1 MANKYKNTQTLNP
14 ALRSIGNMNV
24 RGVVKGGTSD
34 ADKKA
39 RYGLPVIVSET
50 GYIDPSLLEGGSVG
64 GGTTENRV
72 VELIND
78 KLQPYNNGVEIKADI
93 DSKVSKLELSE
104 EIKNQIQ
111 QNIEV
116 KTEITNVIDE
126 KLTPY
131 NNGQEIKDDIDGK
144 ASKSELPDII
154 KNQLQQNTEIKN
166 EISNVIKEQIQ
177 QGSEVKTEITNIVGD
192 KLAPYTNGQE
202 IKNEVNEKVNT
213 SDYDADFVV
222 FDGEEGA
229 TKGEKIKNY
238 IDNITPPTPENV
250 IEKTDMSPY
259 GQADKTQTGTEIEN
273 AIGEKVATTTYESDF
288 ATFASEQGST
298 IGEKIRNAITGG
310 TQGQGITEAKLSE
323 CLNPYSTSSADITE
337 IGTKIKAD
345 TNSKV
350 ATDKFNSEFAVFD
363 DQTGNTK
370 GEKIKAYIDD
380 HAGDPTA
387 ILQAD
392 MSPYGQGDKAQT
404 GAEIQAA
411 IASAGKTDEQI
422 KQLVTEQITTEITQG
437 GSPVNEKIT
446 EKITEKLQ
454 PYNSGQ
460 EIKNAIDA
468 KPNADDVVAVSD
480 MSPFG
485 TTNKQ
490 YIGTEIVAKIEDI
503 IAENLGEEGDITV
516 TIKDRAN
523 SVTKTVLSQSMSPY
537 SQSVGDIAEIGSKIK
552 NDVNLKVNTTDYD
565 ADFNNFDAE
574 QGATKGAKIQSY
586 INKELTGGLANKVDV
601 SAMSPYN
608 TDPQQIGTAIEN
620 AINAAT
626 KTDDEIKLLA
636 EAQISKDCEVGGTID
651 LAIDAKIGD
660 NLLEKTDL
668 APYGQT
674 DKTQIGA
681 EIAAAIQSAGGGGH
695 TDERIKELAEEK
707 IVADVAG
714 GGTIDTAIS
723 NKLTTEKVLR
733 QGDLAPYGVTEIS
746 QTGADIK
753 AAIDAVEAKTKTD
766 QEIKDLAGG
775 QVEANAVVPTD
786 MGEFYTDD
794 KTKIGENIKNAILA
808 GGDPSDPSVK
818 QSDLAPYG
826 VADVKQAGA
835 DIQNGINTAITN
847 AFAPYTNGQSIAEDQ
862 ALQNSIFNN
871 RINDVDDSIVPA
883 IKDTMGYGSE
893 FEVKKADIINSNYIP
908 GVLNLQAFIYVE
920 RNNSYTYVDP
930 ANGKLKR
937 LKCDTDTIEEI
948 AQLTNSYYCYRFLK
962 CYTEP
967 DFIICLFCAKPGFMG
982 GSGVNAF
989 SRDGGQTWSVFT
1001 YQDGTKISKNPTPF
1015 FFKDKNGNYYLIDQG
1030 DNSTYIYRL
1039 QVDNLSASLF
1049 AERISTQAP
1058 PNNKQ
1063 YCLSSDNI
1071 ILPNRDGNM
1080 YKSIFYGSYYNIYNG
1095 CYVRNITPQN
1105 WNDTGAEQFKQCY
1118 LRIVFADGRKEDFDG
1133 ASESFMYSMIKIG
1146 NKLLAFVAKY
1156 VNSASS
1162 YLAMAVCDDIHENW
1176 DDPQTPLE
1184 FHEVTAK
1191 GNKLNGK
1198 TLAEGFL
1205 NLSDSGSTYAKNGLS
1220 SYQYYN
1226 YTGSDGSSE
1235 EFPSNDL
1242 PIIHIEADRYVYMI
1256 GMQNQNENYSGNPIP
1271 IGIRLD
1277 LEKHEVTDVSLKVGL
1292 PAGGDGSFFAVWPVC
1307 YQYNIGCY
1315 KKEGPFYQIIKRGK
1329 LGSTFDSYYAK
1340 ISQKSVVVDS
1350 FQVGDIM
1357 VTCRKMGESW
1367 LECNGSTFDAIK
1379 YPLLAEII
1387 TDLTLPTGT
1396 PSFLTGGTTTFKVYI
1411 KAK

>member
-39 RYGLPVIVSET
+39 RYGLPVMVSET
-50 GYIDPSLLEGGSVG
+50 GYIDPSLIEGGSVG
-64 GGTTENRV
+64 GGVTESRV
-72 VELIND
+72 KELIKNN
-78 KLQPYNNGVEIKADI
+78 LQPYNDGVEIKA
-93 DSKVSKLELSE
+93 
-104 EIKNQIQ
+104 
-111 QNIEV
+111 
-116 KTEITNVIDE
+116 
-126 KLTPY
+126 
-131 NNGQEIKDDIDGK
+131 DIDGK

-192 KLAPYTNGQE
+192 TLAPYANGQE

-222 FDGEEGA
+222 FDTQTGS

-238 IDNITPPTPENV
+238 IDNITPPMPENV
-250 IEKTDMSPY
+250 IEKT
-259 GQADKTQTGTEIEN
+259 
-273 AIGEKVATTTYESDF
+273 
-288 ATFASEQGST
+288 
-298 IGEKIRNAITGG
+298 
-310 TQGQGITEAKLSE
+310 
-323 CLNPYSTSSADITE
+323 
-337 IGTKIKAD
+337 
-345 TNSKV
+345 
-350 ATDKFNSEFAVFD
+350 
-363 DQTGNTK
+363 
-370 GEKIKAYIDD
+370 
-380 HAGDPTA
+380 
-387 ILQAD
+387 D

-437 GSPVNEKIT
+437 GSPINDKIT

-468 KPNADDVVAVSD
+468 KPNAEDVVAVSD

-485 TTNKQ
+485 VTNKQ
-490 YIGTEIVAKIEDI
+490 HIGTEIVAKIEDI

-537 SQSVGDIAEIGSKIK
+537 SQSVGDITAIGSKIK
-552 NDVNLKVNTTDYD
+552 DDVNLKVNTADYD
-565 ADFNNFDAE
+565 SDFNNFDAE
-574 QGATKGAKIQSY
+574 QGSTKGAKIQSY

-608 TDPQQIGTAIEN
+608 ADSQQIGTAIEN

-626 KTDDEIKLLA
+626 KTDEQIKDLA
-636 EAQISKDCEVGGTID
+636 KQQITTEAQAGGVID
-651 LAIDAKIGD
+651 TAIDAKIGD

-681 EIAAAIQSAGGGGH
+681 EIAAAIQSAGGGH

-733 QGDLAPYGVTEIS
+733 QGDLAPYGATEIS
-746 QTGADIK
+746 QTGADIQ
-753 AAIDAVEAKTKTD
+753 AAINAVDAKTKTD
-766 QEIKDLAGG
+766 QEIKELADG
-775 QVEANAVVPTD
+775 QITLNAVVPTD
-786 MGEFYTDD
+786 MGEFYTGDD

-808 GGDPSDPSVK
+808 GGDPANPSVK

-826 VADVKQAGA
+826 VADVTQAGA
-835 DIQNGINTAITN
+835 DIQNGINTAISN

-862 ALQNSIFNN
+862 ALQNSILNN
-871 RINDVDDSIVPA
+871 RINDVDDSIVPTVKA
-883 IKDTMGYGSE
+883 TMGYSG
-893 FEVKKADIINSNYIP
+893 FEVKKADIINSAALPNP
-908 GVLNLQAFIYVE
+908 LNQQAFIYVKG
-920 RNNSYTYVDP
+920 NNSYTFVDP
-930 ANGKLKR
+930 KDGKLKR

-948 AQLTNSYYCYRFLK
+948 AQLTFNSSYGYRFLK
-962 CYTEP
+962 CYSEP
-967 DFIICLFCAKPGFMG
+967 DFIICVFMG
-982 GSGVNAF
+982 TPGYHSGVNAF

-1001 YQDGTKISKNPTPF
+1001 YQDYGLGNKPTPF
-1015 FFKDKNGNYYLIDQG
+1015 FYKDKSGNYYLINWVNG
-1030 DNSTYIYRL
+1030 GHATIYKL
-1039 QVDNLSASLF
+1039 QVDDLSASLY
-1049 AERISTQAP
+1049 AEGVTDQSLP
-1058 PNNKQ
+1058 FYPYNLLN
-1063 YCLSSDNI
+1063 DNI
-1071 ILPNRDGNM
+1071 ILPNRDGNF
-1080 YKSIFYGSYYNIYNG
+1080 YKSVGYNGSCFLYNG
-1095 CYVRNITPQN
+1095 CYMRNITPQN

-1118 LRIVFADGRKEDFDG
+1118 LRIVFADGRKENFDD
-1133 ASESFMYSMIKIG
+1133 ASSSWMYSMIKIG
-1146 NKLLAFVAKY
+1146 NKLLAFGAKY
-1156 VNSASS
+1156 IESYT
-1162 YLAMAVCDDIHENW
+1162 YLAMAVCDDIHDHW
-1176 DDPQTPLE
+1176 DDPLTPLE

-1191 GNKLNGK
+1191 DNRLNGK
-1198 TLAEGFL
+1198 TLAAGFL
-1205 NLSDSGSTYAKNGLS
+1205 NLSDYGETYAKNGLS
-1220 SYQYYN
+1220 CYYYYN
-1226 YTGSDGSSE
+1226 YYGGSHS
-1235 EFPSNDL
+1235 PANDL

-1256 GMQNQNENYSGNPIP
+1256 GMQNQNADYSGTPIP
-1271 IGIRLD
+1271 IGMRVD
-1277 LEKHEVTDVSLKVGL
+1277 LEKHEVTDVSLKVDL
-1292 PAGGDGSFFAVWPVC
+1292 PAGNDGNYYTVWPVC

-1315 KKEGPFYQIIKRGK
+1315 KKEGPFYQIIKRGW
-1329 LGSTFDSYYAK
+1329 LGNSTCFLYYAK

-1350 FQVGDIM
+1350 FQVGDIL
-1357 VTCRKMGESW
+1357 VSCREMGESW
-1367 LECNGSTFDAIK
+1367 LECNGTTFTAES

-1387 TDLTLPTGT
+1387 KDLTLPTGT
-1396 PSFLTGGTTTFKVYI
+1396 PSFLTGGTATFKVYI

>member
-39 RYGLPVIVSET
+39 RYGLPVMVSET
-50 GYIDPSLLEGGSVG
+50 GYIDPSLLEGGSVSG
-64 GGTTENRV
+64 GVSELRV
-72 VELIND
+72 KELIKDN
-78 KLQPYNNGVEIKADI
+78 LQPYND
-93 DSKVSKLELSE
+93 
-104 EIKNQIQ
+104 
-111 QNIEV
+111 
-116 KTEITNVIDE
+116 
-126 KLTPY
+126 
-131 NNGQEIKDDIDGK
+131 GQEIKDDIDGK

-154 KNQLQQNTEIKN
+154 KNQLQQNTEIK
-166 EISNVIKEQIQ
+166 K
-177 QGSEVKTEITNIVGD
+177 EITNIVGD
-192 KLAPYTNGQE
+192 KLAPYANGQE

-213 SDYDADFVV
+213 SDYDSDFVV
-222 FDGEEGA
+222 FDTQTGS

-238 IDNITPPTPENV
+238 IDNITPPTPEDVIKKTDMSPYGQADKTQTGAEIENAISEKVATATYESDFVVFDGEAGATKGEKIKNYIDNITPPIPENV

-259 GQADKTQTGTEIEN
+259 GQTDKTQTGTEIEN
-273 AIGEKVATTTYESDF
+273 AIGEKVATTTYENDF
-288 ATFASEQGST
+288 ATFAGEQGST

-363 DQTGNTK
+363 NQTGTTK

-411 IASAGKTDEQI
+411 IANAGKTDEQI
-422 KQLVTEQITTEITQG
+422 KELIKEQI
-437 GSPVNEKIT
+437 GSDPVVNEKIT
-446 EKITEKLQ
+446 EKITNKLQ

-460 EIKNAIDA
+460 EIKDEINT
-468 KPNADDVVAVSD
+468 KPNADEVVAVTD

-485 TTNKQ
+485 TVNKQ

-574 QGATKGAKIQSY
+574 QGSTKGAKIQSY
-586 INKELTGGLANKVDV
+586 INKELTSGLVNKVDV

-608 TDPQQIGTAIEN
+608 GNPQQIGTAIEN
-620 AINAAT
+620 AISAAT
-626 KTDDEIKLLA
+626 KTDDQIKELA
-636 EAQISKDCEVGGTID
+636 RQQITTETQAGGVID
-651 LAIDAKIGD
+651 TAIDAKIGD

-681 EIAAAIQSAGGGGH
+681 EIAAAIQSAGGGH

-733 QGDLAPYGVTEIS
+733 QGDLAPYGATEIS

-766 QEIKDLAGG
+766 QQIKDLAGG

-808 GGDPSDPSVK
+808 AGGGSDPTNPSVK

-826 VADVKQAGA
+826 VADVTQAGA
-835 DIQNGINTAITN
+835 DIQNGINTAISN

-862 ALQNSIFNN
+862 ALQNSLFNK
-871 RINDVDDSIVPA
+871 RINEVDAGIVPT
-883 IKDTMGYGSE
+883 IKDTFGYNGG
-893 FEVKKADIINSNYIP
+893 FDVKKADIINSA
-908 GVLNLQAFIYVE
+908 VLPNPLNQQAFIYVE
-920 RNNSYTYVDP
+920 GNNSYTYVDP
-930 ANGKLKR
+930 ADGKLKR

-948 AQLTNSYYCYRFLK
+948 TQLTSSTTACYRFMK
-962 CYTEP
+962 CHSEP
-967 DFIICLFCAKPGFMG
+967 NFIICVIGVFMG
-982 GSGVNAF
+982 VTSTSGINAF
-989 SRDGGQTWSVFT
+989 SRDGGQTWSIFT
-1001 YQDGTKISKNPTPF
+1001 SSSGGLSSNPTPF
-1015 FFKDKNGNYYLIDQG
+1015 FFKDKNGNYYLIDWNEG
-1030 DNSTYIYRL
+1030 GSTTIYRL
-1039 QVDNLSASLF
+1039 QVDNLSASLYVESVSDLSLTSNYYFF
-1049 AERISTQAP
+1049 A
-1058 PNNKQ
+1058 
-1063 YCLSSDNI
+1063 DNI
-1071 ILPNRDGNM
+1071 ILPNRDGNV
-1080 YKSIFYGSYYNIYNG
+1080 YKPISYNKNYSVNNG

-1105 WNDTGAEQFKQCY
+1105 WNDIGEGQFKQCY

-1133 ASESFMYSMIKIG
+1133 ASSDRIYSMIKIG
-1146 NKLLAFVAKY
+1146 NKLLAFGAKY
-1156 VNSASS
+1156 IADRL

-1191 GNKLNGK
+1191 DNRLNGK
-1198 TLAEGFL
+1198 TLAAGFL
-1205 NLSDSGSTYAKNGLS
+1205 NLSGSGGEYAKNGLS
-1220 SYQYYN
+1220 SYTFYN
-1226 YTGSDGSSE
+1226 YASLGSNITNVPKGSL
-1235 EFPSNDL
+1235 NDV
-1242 PIIHIEADRYVYMI
+1242 PIIHIEGERYVYMI
-1256 GMQNQNENYSGNPIP
+1256 GMQNQNENYSGDPIP
-1271 IGIRLD
+1271 IGMRLD
-1277 LEKHEVTDVSLKVGL
+1277 LEKHEVTDVSLKNGI
-1292 PAGGDGSFFAVWPVC
+1292 PGGRYFNVWPSC
-1307 YQYNIGCY
+1307 YQYNIECY
-1315 KKEGPFYQIIKRGK
+1315 KKEGPFYQIIKTGFLRN
-1329 LGSTFDSYYAK
+1329 GSCDLYYAK
-1340 ISQKSVVVDS
+1340 ISQKSVAVDGLN
-1350 FQVGDIM
+1350 VGDIM

>member
-39 RYGLPVIVSET
+39 RYGLPVMVSET
-50 GYIDPSLLEGGSVG
+50 GYIDPSLIEGGSVG
-64 GGTTENRV
+64 GGVSETRV
-72 VELIND
+72 KELIKDN
-78 KLQPYNNGVEIKADI
+78 LQPYND
-93 DSKVSKLELSE
+93 
-104 EIKNQIQ
+104 
-111 QNIEV
+111 
-116 KTEITNVIDE
+116 
-126 KLTPY
+126 
-131 NNGQEIKDDIDGK
+131 GQEIKDDIDGK

-154 KNQLQQNTEIKN
+154 KNQVQQNTEIKN

-177 QGSEVKTEITNIVGD
+177 QGSEVKTEITNIIGD
-192 KLAPYTNGQE
+192 KLAPYANGQE

-222 FDGEEGA
+222 FDTQTGS

-238 IDNITPPTPENV
+238 IDNITPPTPEDV
-250 IEKTDMSPY
+250 IEKTDMAPY

-273 AIGEKVATTTYESDF
+273 AINEKVATATYENDF
-288 ATFASEQGST
+288 ATFAGEQGST
-298 IGEKIRNAITGG
+298 IGEKIRNAITSG

-363 DQTGNTK
+363 DQTGTTK

-380 HAGDPTA
+380 HGGDPTA

-411 IASAGKTDEQI
+411 IANAGKTDEQVN
-422 KQLVTEQITTEITQG
+422 QLIAD
-437 GSPVNEKIT
+437 
-446 EKITEKLQ
+446 KLQ

-460 EIKNAIDA
+460 EIKNEIDT
-468 KPNADDVVAVSD
+468 KPNADEVVAVTD

-552 NDVNLKVNTTDYD
+552 NDVNLKVNITDYD

-574 QGATKGAKIQSY
+574 TGATKGAKIQSY

-608 TDPQQIGTAIEN
+608 GNPQQIGTAIEN

-626 KTDDEIKLLA
+626 KTDEQIKDLA
-636 EAQISKDCEVGGTID
+636 KQQITTETQAGGVID
-651 LAIDAKIGD
+651 TAIDAKIGD

-681 EIAAAIQSAGGGGH
+681 EIAAAIQSAGGGH

-733 QGDLAPYGVTEIS
+733 QGDLAPYGATEIS

-766 QEIKDLAGG
+766 EEIRNLAGG
-775 QVEANAVVPTD
+775 QIESNAVVPTD

-808 GGDPSDPSVK
+808 AGGGSDPSNPSVK

-847 AFAPYTNGQSIAEDQ
+847 AFAPYTNGQSISDEQ
-862 ALQNSIFNN
+862 ARQNVEFNKKI
-871 RINDVDDSIVPA
+871 RDVNDSIVPT
-883 IKDTMGYGSE
+883 IKDTLGYNGFKVE
-893 FEVKKADIINSNYIP
+893 EATIINSGASPAWYN
-908 GVLNLQAFIYVE
+908 QAFIYVKE
-920 RNNSYTYVDP
+920 NNSYTYVDP
-930 ANGKLKR
+930 ADGKLKR
-937 LKCDTDTIEEI
+937 LKCDTDEIEEI
-948 AQLTNSYYCYRFLK
+948 AQLTYSRYYNYQFVK
-962 CYTEP
+962 CYQEP
-967 DFIICLFCAKPGFMG
+967 NFIICVILSAYYGTT
-982 GSGVNAF
+982 GVSAF

-1001 YQDGTKISKNPTPF
+1001 YQDLSIGEFTSF
-1015 FFKDKNGNYYLIDQG
+1015 FFKDKNGNYYMQTGTPNGATMSSLI
-1030 DNSTYIYRL
+1030 YKL
-1039 QVDNLSASLF
+1039 QVDDLSASLY
-1049 AERISTQAP
+1049 AETVSIGHNTASD
-1058 PNNKQ
+1058 
-1063 YCLSSDNI
+1063 YIVSYDNI
-1071 ILPNRDGNM
+1071 ILPNRDGNF
-1080 YKSIFYGSYYNIYNG
+1080 YKATLKDGYKNLYNG
-1095 CYVRNITPQN
+1095 GYMLNITSEN
-1105 WNDTGAEQFKQCY
+1105 WNDDVGTRIKQIY
-1118 LRIVFADGRKEDFDG
+1118 LRVVYADGHKEDLKADNSYMG
-1133 ASESFMYSMIKIG
+1133 SMIKIG
-1146 NKLLAFVAKY
+1146 NKLLAMGYNKKDAY
-1156 VNSASS
+1156 N
-1162 YLAMAVCDDIHENW
+1162 YLAFAVCDDIHGNW
-1176 DDPQTPLE
+1176 DNPETPLE

-1191 GNKLNGK
+1191 NNTLNGK
-1198 TLAEGFL
+1198 VLAYGYL
-1205 NLSDSGSTYAKNGLS
+1205 NLCSSGGEYAKNGLS

-1226 YTGSDGSSE
+1226 IPYYNVP
-1235 EFPSNDL
+1235 FNNI
-1242 PIIHIEADRYVYMI
+1242 PIIRIEADKYVYMV
-1256 GMQNQNENYSGNPIP
+1256 GMQNQNYDYSGNPIP
-1271 IGIRLD
+1271 IGMRLD
-1277 LEKHEVTDVSLKVGL
+1277 LETHEVTDEPLTVDL
-1292 PAGGDGSFFAVWPVC
+1292 PAGSDGSYYNVFPIC
-1307 YQYNIGCY
+1307 SQYNIECY
-1315 KKEGPFYQIIKRGK
+1315 KKEGPFYQIIKRGS
-1329 LGSTFDSYYAK
+1329 LNNGDMYMYYAK
-1340 ISQKSVVVDS
+1340 ILRKSAVVDS

-1357 VTCRKMGESW
+1357 VSCREMGESW
-1367 LECNGSTFDAIK
+1367 LECNGSTFDATN

-1387 TDLTLPTGT
+1387 KDLTLPTGT

>member
-39 RYGLPVIVSET
+39 RYGLPVMVSET
-50 GYIDPSLLEGGSVG
+50 GYIDPSLIEGGSVG
-64 GGTTENRV
+64 GGVTESRV
-72 VELIND
+72 KELIKDN
-78 KLQPYNNGVEIKADI
+78 LQPYND
-93 DSKVSKLELSE
+93 
-104 EIKNQIQ
+104 
-111 QNIEV
+111 
-116 KTEITNVIDE
+116 
-126 KLTPY
+126 
-131 NNGQEIKDDIDGK
+131 GQEIKDDIDGK

-166 EISNVIKEQIQ
+166 EI
-177 QGSEVKTEITNIVGD
+177 TNIVGD
-192 KLAPYTNGQE
+192 KLAPYANGQE
-202 IKNEVNEKVNT
+202 IKNEVKEKVNT
-213 SDYDADFVV
+213 TDYEADFVV
-222 FDGEEGA
+222 FDSTQGA

-238 IDNITPPTPENV
+238 IDNITPPIPPIPENV

-259 GQADKTQTGTEIEN
+259 GQADKTQTGAEIEN
-273 AIGEKVATTTYESDF
+273 AIGEKVATTTYENDF
-288 ATFASEQGST
+288 ATFAGEQGST

-310 TQGQGITEAKLSE
+310 TQSGGVTEEKLSE
-323 CLNPYSTSSADITE
+323 CLSPYSTSSADITE

-363 DQTGNTK
+363 GQTGNTK

-380 HAGDPTA
+380 HGGDPTA

-422 KQLVTEQITTEITQG
+422 KQLAD
-437 GSPVNEKIT
+437 

-468 KPNADDVVAVSD
+468 KPNAEDVVAVSD

-485 TTNKQ
+485 VTDKQ

-537 SQSVGDIAEIGSKIK
+537 SQSVGDINQIGSKIK
-552 NDVNLKVNTTDYD
+552 DDVNLKVNITDYD

-608 TDPQQIGTAIEN
+608 ADSQQIGTAIEN

-681 EIAAAIQSAGGGGH
+681 EIAAAIQSAGGGH

-733 QGDLAPYGVTEIS
+733 QGDLAPYGATNIS
-746 QTGADIK
+746 ETGTDIQ
-753 AAIDAVEAKTKTD
+753 AAINAVEAKTKTD
-766 QEIKDLAGG
+766 QEIKELADG
-775 QVEANAVVPTD
+775 QITLNAVVPTD
-786 MGEFYTDD
+786 MGEFYTNDD

-808 GGDPSDPSVK
+808 GGDPANPSVK

-826 VADVKQAGA
+826 VADVTQAGA
-835 DIQNGINTAITN
+835 DIQNGINTAISN
-847 AFAPYTNGQSIAEDQ
+847 AFAPYTNGQSISEEQ
-862 ALQNSIFNN
+862 AQQNSILNN
-871 RINDVDDSIVPA
+871 RINDVDDSIVPTVKA
-883 IKDTMGYGSE
+883 TMGYAG
-893 FEVKKADIINSNYIP
+893 FEVKKADNINSAALPNP
-908 GVLNLQAFIYVE
+908 LNQQAFIYVE
-920 RNNSYTYVDP
+920 KNNSYTFVDP
-930 ANGKLKR
+930 KDGKLKR

-948 AQLTNSYYCYRFLK
+948 AQLNSGVWNQYRFIK

-967 DFIICLFCAKPGFMG
+967 DFIICVASASSSDHPC
-982 GSGVNAF
+982 VNAF

-1001 YQDGTKISKNPTPF
+1001 YQDGTTISNNPTPF
-1015 FFKDKNGNYYLIDQG
+1015 FFKDKNGNYYLTDWYYG
-1030 DNSTYIYRL
+1030 GYTTIYRL
-1039 QVDNLSASLF
+1039 QVDNLSASLY
-1049 AERISTQAP
+1049 ATSVWDQSLTYSY
-1058 PNNKQ
+1058 NLLN
-1063 YCLSSDNI
+1063 DNI

-1080 YKSIFYGSYYNIYNG
+1080 YKSVGYAGVSLYNG
-1095 CYVRNITPQN
+1095 CYMRNITPQN

-1133 ASESFMYSMIKIG
+1133 ASSSFMYSMIKIG
-1146 NKLLAFVAKY
+1146 NRLLAFGAKN
-1156 VNSASS
+1156 VGNNN
-1162 YLAMAVCDDIHENW
+1162 YLAMAVCDDIHDHW

-1198 TLAEGFL
+1198 TLAAGFL
-1205 NLSDSGSTYAKNGLS
+1205 NLSDYGGEDAKNGLS
-1220 SYQYYN
+1220 SYYYYN
-1226 YTGSDGSSE
+1226 YNVGSHTSA
-1235 EFPSNDL
+1235 NDL

-1256 GMQNQNENYSGNPIP
+1256 GMQNQNADYSGNPIP
-1271 IGIRLD
+1271 IGMKLD
-1277 LEKHEVTDVSLKVGL
+1277 LEKHEVTDVSLKVDL
-1292 PAGGDGSFFAVWPVC
+1292 PIPEGTFFLNYPCC
-1307 YQYNIGCY
+1307 YQYNIECY
-1315 KKEGPFYQIIKRGK
+1315 KKEGPFYQIVKKRR
-1329 LGSTFDSYYAK
+1329 LGDGNSYMYYMK

-1350 FQVGDIM
+1350 FQVGDIL
-1357 VTCRKMGESW
+1357 VSCREMGESW
-1367 LECNGSTFDAIK
+1367 LECNGSTFTAEN

-1387 TDLTLPTGT
+1387 KDLTLPTGT

>member
-64 GGTTENRV
+64 GGVTESRV
-72 VELIND
+72 KEIVKDN
-78 KLQPYNNGVEIKADI
+78 LQ
-93 DSKVSKLELSE
+93 
-104 EIKNQIQ
+104 
-111 QNIEV
+111 
-116 KTEITNVIDE
+116 
-126 KLTPY
+126 PY

-192 KLAPYTNGQE
+192 TLAPYANGQE
-202 IKNEVNEKVNT
+202 IKDEVNEKVNT
-213 SDYDADFVV
+213 SDYDSDFVV
-222 FDGEEGA
+222 FDTQTGS

-238 IDNITPPTPENV
+238 IDNITPSIPENV

-259 GQADKTQTGTEIEN
+259 GQADKTQTGTEIET
-273 AIGEKVATTTYESDF
+273 AIGEKVATTTYENDF
-288 ATFASEQGST
+288 ATFAGEQGST

-363 DQTGNTK
+363 DQTGTTK
-370 GEKIKAYIDD
+370 GEKIKAYIDN
-380 HAGDPTA
+380 HGGDPTA

-460 EIKNAIDA
+460 EIKAAIDA
-468 KPNADDVVAVSD
+468 KPNAEDVVAVTD

-485 TTNKQ
+485 VTNKQ

-574 QGATKGAKIQSY
+574 QGSTKGAKIQSY
-586 INKELTGGLANKVDV
+586 INKELTSGLVNKVDV

-608 TDPQQIGTAIEN
+608 ADPQQIGTAIQN
-620 AINAAT
+620 AINAGT
-626 KTDDEIKLLA
+626 KTDDQIKELA
-636 EAQISKDCEVGGTID
+636 RQQITTEAQAGGVID
-651 LAIDAKIGD
+651 TAIDAKIGD

-681 EIAAAIQSAGGGGH
+681 EIAAAIQSAGGGH

-733 QGDLAPYGVTEIS
+733 QGDLAPYGATEIS
-746 QTGADIK
+746 QTGADIQ
-753 AAIDAVEAKTKTD
+753 AAINAVEAKTKTD
-766 QEIKDLAGG
+766 QEIKELA
-775 QVEANAVVPTD
+775 EANAVVPTD
-786 MGEFYTDD
+786 MGEFYTNDD

-808 GGDPSDPSVK
+808 GGDPANPSVK

-835 DIQNGINTAITN
+835 DIQNGINTAISN
-847 AFAPYTNGQSIAEDQ
+847 AFAPYTNGQSISDEQ
-862 ALQNSIFNN
+862 ALQNSLFNK
-871 RINDVDDSIVPA
+871 RINEVDAGIVPT
-883 IKDTMGYGSE
+883 IKDTFGYNGG
-893 FEVKKADIINSNYIP
+893 FDVKKADIINSNTLP
-908 GVLNLQAFIYVE
+908 APLNQQAFIYVE
-920 RNNSYTYVDP
+920 GNNSYTFVDP
-930 ANGKLKR
+930 KDGKLKR

-948 AQLTNSYYCYRFLK
+948 TQLTSNNKAGYRFMK
-962 CYTEP
+962 CYSEP
-967 DFIICLFCAKPGFMG
+967 NFIICVISVFMG
-982 GSGVNAF
+982 VTGASGVNAF
-989 SRDGGQTWSVFT
+989 SRDGGQTWSTFT
-1001 YQDGTKISKNPTPF
+1001 SSSGSLSPNPTPF
-1015 FFKDKNGNYYLIDQG
+1015 FFKDKNGNYYLIDWNEG
-1030 DNSTYIYRL
+1030 GSTTIYRL
-1039 QVDNLSASLF
+1039 QLDNLSASLYVD
-1049 AERISTQAP
+1049 SVNDTSL
-1058 PNNKQ
+1058 NN
-1063 YCLSSDNI
+1063 YFLFNDNI
-1071 ILPNRDGNM
+1071 TLPNRDGNM
-1080 YKSIFYGSYYNIYNG
+1080 YKPVCYNKSYSVHNG
-1095 CYVRNITPQN
+1095 CYMRNITPQN

-1133 ASESFMYSMIKIG
+1133 ASSDRIYSMIKIG
-1146 NKLLAFVAKY
+1146 NKLLAFGAK
-1156 VNSASS
+1156 VIADRT
-1162 YLAMAVCDDIHENW
+1162 YLAMAVCNDIHENW
-1176 DDPQTPLE
+1176 DVPETPLE
-1184 FHEVTAK
+1184 FHEVTAE
-1191 GNKLNGK
+1191 GNRLNGK

-1205 NLSDSGSTYAKNGLS
+1205 NLSGSNGTYAKNGLS
-1220 SYQYYN
+1220 SYSFYN
-1226 YTGSDGSSE
+1226 YASLGSNITNIPKGSL
-1235 EFPSNDL
+1235 NDV
-1242 PIIHIEADRYVYMI
+1242 PIIHIEGERYVYMI
-1256 GMQNQNENYSGNPIP
+1256 GMQNQNENYSGDPIP
-1271 IGIRLD
+1271 IGMRLD
-1277 LEKHEVTDVSLKVGL
+1277 LEKHEVTDVSLKVGS
-1292 PAGGDGSFFAVWPVC
+1292 PIGSGRYFNVWPSC
-1307 YQYNIGCY
+1307 YQYNIECY
-1315 KKEGPFYQIIKRGK
+1315 KKEGPFYQIIKT
-1329 LGSTFDSYYAK
+1329 GSLRNGACDVYYAK
-1340 ISQKSVVVDS
+1340 ISQKSVVVDGLN
-1350 FQVGDIM
+1350 VGDIM

>member
-39 RYGLPVIVSET
+39 RYGLPVMVSET
-50 GYIDPSLLEGGSVG
+50 GYIDPSLIEGGSVG
-64 GGTTENRV
+64 GGVTESRV
-72 VELIND
+72 KELIKDN
-78 KLQPYNNGVEIKADI
+78 LQPYNDGVEIKA
-93 DSKVSKLELSE
+93 
-104 EIKNQIQ
+104 
-111 QNIEV
+111 
-116 KTEITNVIDE
+116 
-126 KLTPY
+126 
-131 NNGQEIKDDIDGK
+131 DIDGK

-166 EISNVIKEQIQ
+166 EI
-177 QGSEVKTEITNIVGD
+177 TNIVDD
-192 KLAPYTNGQE
+192 KLAPYANGQE

-222 FDGEEGA
+222 FDTQTGS

-238 IDNITPPTPENV
+238 IDNITPPMPENV

-259 GQADKTQTGTEIEN
+259 GQTDKTQTGTEIEN
-273 AIGEKVATTTYESDF
+273 AIGEKVATTTYENDF
-288 ATFASEQGST
+288 ATFAGEAGST

-310 TQGQGITEAKLSE
+310 TQGQGITETKLSE
-323 CLNPYSTSSADITE
+323 CLSPYSTSSADITE

-363 DQTGNTK
+363 GQTGNTK

-380 HAGDPTA
+380 HGGDPTA

-422 KQLVTEQITTEITQG
+422 KQL
-437 GSPVNEKIT
+437 
-446 EKITEKLQ
+446 ITEKLQ

-468 KPNADDVVAVSD
+468 KPNAEDVVAVSD

-485 TTNKQ
+485 VTNKQ
-490 YIGTEIVAKIEDI
+490 YIGTEIVTKIEDI

-523 SVTKTVLSQSMSPY
+523 SVTKTILSQSMSPY
-537 SQSVGDIAEIGSKIK
+537 SQSVGDITAIGSKIK
-552 NDVNLKVNTTDYD
+552 DDVNLKVNTTDYD
-565 ADFNNFDAE
+565 ADFSNFDAE
-574 QGATKGAKIQSY
+574 QGSTKGAKIQSY

-608 TDPQQIGTAIEN
+608 GDPQQIGTAIEN

-626 KTDDEIKLLA
+626 KTDEQIKDLA
-636 EAQISKDCEVGGTID
+636 KQQITTEAQAGGVID
-651 LAIDAKIGD
+651 TAIDAKIGGD
-660 NLLEKTDL
+660 LLNKTDL

-681 EIAAAIQSAGGGGH
+681 EIAAAIQSAGGGH

-733 QGDLAPYGVTEIS
+733 QGDLAPYGATNIS
-746 QTGADIK
+746 ETGKNIQD
-753 AAIDAVEAKTKTD
+753 AINAVEAKTKTD
-766 QEIKDLAGG
+766 QEIKELADG
-775 QVEANAVVPTD
+775 QITLNAVVPTD

-808 GGDPSDPSVK
+808 GGDPANPSVK

-826 VADVKQAGA
+826 VADVTQAGA
-835 DIQNGINTAITN
+835 DIQNGINTAISN

-862 ALQNSIFNN
+862 ALQNSILNN
-871 RINDVDDSIVPA
+871 RINDVDDSIVPS
-883 IKDTMGYGSE
+883 IKATMGYAG
-893 FEVKKADIINSNYIP
+893 FEVKKADIINSAALP
-908 GVLNLQAFIYVE
+908 QPLNQQAFIYVKG
-920 RNNSYTYVDP
+920 NNSYTFVDP
-930 ANGKLKR
+930 KDGKLKR

-948 AQLTNSYYCYRFLK
+948 AQLTSNSYYGYRFLK
-962 CYTEP
+962 CYSEP
-967 DFIICLFCAKPGFMG
+967 DFIICIFSGVSG
-982 GSGVNAF
+982 YHSGVNAF
-989 SRDGGQTWSVFT
+989 SRDGGQTWSGFT
-1001 YQDGTKISKNPTPF
+1001 YQDGTTISNNPTPF
-1015 FFKDKNGNYYLIDQG
+1015 FYKDKSGNYYLIDWVYG
-1030 DNSTYIYRL
+1030 GHATIYKL
-1039 QVDNLSASLF
+1039 QVDDLSASLY
-1049 AERISTQAP
+1049 AEYVYDTSLTYSY
-1058 PNNKQ
+1058 NLLN
-1063 YCLSSDNI
+1063 DNI
-1071 ILPNRDGNM
+1071 ILPNRDGNF
-1080 YKSIFYGSYYNIYNG
+1080 YKSVGYNGSCFLYNG
-1095 CYVRNITPQN
+1095 CYMRNITLQN
-1105 WNDTGAEQFKQCY
+1105 WNDIGVGQFKQCY
-1118 LRIVFADGRKEDFDG
+1118 LRIVFADGRKENFDSS
-1133 ASESFMYSMIKIG
+1133 ATSWMYSMIKIG
-1146 NKLLAFVAKY
+1146 SKLLAFGAKNFG
-1156 VNSASS
+1156 NSN
-1162 YLAMAVCDDIHENW
+1162 YLAMAVCDDIHDHW
-1176 DDPQTPLE
+1176 DDPSTPLE

-1198 TLAEGFL
+1198 TLAAGYL
-1205 NLSDSGSTYAKNGLS
+1205 NLSTSGGEYAKNGLS
-1220 SYQYYN
+1220 SYYYYN
-1226 YTGSDGSSE
+1226 YYGGDHST
-1235 EFPSNDL
+1235 SNDL

-1256 GMQNQNENYSGNPIP
+1256 GMQNQNADYSGNPIP
-1271 IGIRLD
+1271 IGMKLD
-1277 LEKHEVTDVSLKVGL
+1277 LAKHEVTDVSLKVDI
-1292 PAGGDGSFFAVWPVC
+1292 PAGSDGSFYTVWPVC

-1315 KKEGPFYQIIKRGK
+1315 KKEGPFYQIIKRGWMGNHTGF
-1329 LGSTFDSYYAK
+1329 LYYAK
-1340 ISQKSVVVDS
+1340 ISQKSVIVDS
-1350 FQVGDIM
+1350 FQVGDIL
-1357 VTCRKMGESW
+1357 VSCREMGESW
-1367 LECNGSTFDAIK
+1367 LECNGSTFTAES

-1387 TDLTLPTGT
+1387 KDLTLPTGT

>member
-24 RGVVKGGTSD
+24 RGVVKGGVSD

-39 RYGLPVIVSET
+39 RYGLPVMVSET
-50 GYIDPSLLEGGSVG
+50 GYIDPSLIEGGSV
-64 GGTTENRV
+64 TESRV
-72 VELIND
+72 KELIKDN
-78 KLQPYNNGVEIKADI
+78 LQPYND
-93 DSKVSKLELSE
+93 
-104 EIKNQIQ
+104 
-111 QNIEV
+111 
-116 KTEITNVIDE
+116 
-126 KLTPY
+126 
-131 NNGQEIKDDIDGK
+131 GQEIKDDIDGK

-166 EISNVIKEQIQ
+166 EV
-177 QGSEVKTEITNIVGD
+177 TNIVGD

-222 FDGEEGA
+222 FNGEEGA

-238 IDNITPPTPENV
+238 IDNITPPIPPIPENV
-250 IEKTDMSPY
+250 IEKTDMTPY

-273 AIGEKVATTTYESDF
+273 AIGEKVATTTYENDF

-310 TQGQGITEAKLSE
+310 TQGGGVTEEKLSE
-323 CLNPYSTSSADITE
+323 CLSPYSTSSADITE

-380 HAGDPTA
+380 HGGAPTA

-411 IASAGKTDEQI
+411 IANAGKTDEQI
-422 KQLVTEQITTEITQG
+422 KELIKEQIGTD
-437 GSPVNEKIT
+437 PVVNEKIT

-460 EIKNAIDA
+460 EIKNEIDT
-468 KPNADDVVAVSD
+468 KPNADEVVAVSD

-537 SQSVGDIAEIGSKIK
+537 SQSVGDITAIGSKIK
-552 NDVNLKVNTTDYD
+552 DDVNLKVNTTDYD

-586 INKELTGGLANKVDV
+586 INKELTSGLANKVDV

-608 TDPQQIGTAIEN
+608 ADSQQIGTAIEN

-626 KTDDEIKLLA
+626 KTDEQIKDLA
-636 EAQISKDCEVGGTID
+636 KQQITTEAQAGGVID
-651 LAIDAKIGD
+651 TAIDAKIGD

-681 EIAAAIQSAGGGGH
+681 EIAAAIQSAGGGH

-733 QGDLAPYGVTEIS
+733 QGDLAPYGATEIS
-746 QTGADIK
+746 QTGADIQ
-753 AAIDAVEAKTKTD
+753 AAINAVEAKTKTD
-766 QEIKDLAGG
+766 EEIRNLAGG
-775 QVEANAVVPTD
+775 QIESNAVVPTD
-786 MGEFYTDD
+786 MGEFYTND

-808 GGDPSDPSVK
+808 AGGGSDPSNPSVK

-871 RINDVDDSIVPA
+871 RINAVDNSIVPT
-883 IKDTMGYGSE
+883 IK
-893 FEVKKADIINSNYIP
+893 V
-908 GVLNLQAFIYVE
+908 
-920 RNNSYTYVDP
+920 
-930 ANGKLKR
+930 
-937 LKCDTDTIEEI
+937 
-948 AQLTNSYYCYRFLK
+948 
-962 CYTEP
+962 
-967 DFIICLFCAKPGFMG
+967 
-982 GSGVNAF
+982 
-989 SRDGGQTWSVFT
+989 
-1001 YQDGTKISKNPTPF
+1001 
-1015 FFKDKNGNYYLIDQG
+1015 
-1030 DNSTYIYRL
+1030 
-1039 QVDNLSASLF
+1039 
-1049 AERISTQAP
+1049 
-1058 PNNKQ
+1058 
-1063 YCLSSDNI
+1063 
-1071 ILPNRDGNM
+1071 
-1080 YKSIFYGSYYNIYNG
+1080 
-1095 CYVRNITPQN
+1095 
-1105 WNDTGAEQFKQCY
+1105 
-1118 LRIVFADGRKEDFDG
+1118 
-1133 ASESFMYSMIKIG
+1133 
-1146 NKLLAFVAKY
+1146 
-1156 VNSASS
+1156 
-1162 YLAMAVCDDIHENW
+1162 
-1176 DDPQTPLE
+1176 
-1184 FHEVTAK
+1184 
-1191 GNKLNGK
+1191 
-1198 TLAEGFL
+1198 
-1205 NLSDSGSTYAKNGLS
+1205 
-1220 SYQYYN
+1220 
-1226 YTGSDGSSE
+1226 
-1235 EFPSNDL
+1235 
-1242 PIIHIEADRYVYMI
+1242 
-1256 GMQNQNENYSGNPIP
+1256 
-1271 IGIRLD
+1271 
-1277 LEKHEVTDVSLKVGL
+1277 
-1292 PAGGDGSFFAVWPVC
+1292 
-1307 YQYNIGCY
+1307 
-1315 KKEGPFYQIIKRGK
+1315 
-1329 LGSTFDSYYAK
+1329 
-1340 ISQKSVVVDS
+1340 
-1350 FQVGDIM
+1350 
-1357 VTCRKMGESW
+1357 
-1367 LECNGSTFDAIK
+1367 
-1379 YPLLAEII
+1379 
-1387 TDLTLPTGT
+1387 
-1396 PSFLTGGTTTFKVYI
+1396 
-1411 KAK
+1411 

>member
-24 RGVVKGGTSD
+24 RGVVKGGASD

-39 RYGLPVIVSET
+39 RYGLPVMVSET
-50 GYIDPSLLEGGSVG
+50 GYIDPSLIEGGSVG
-64 GGTTENRV
+64 GGVTESRV
-72 VELIND
+72 KELIKDN
-78 KLQPYNNGVEIKADI
+78 LQPYND
-93 DSKVSKLELSE
+93 
-104 EIKNQIQ
+104 
-111 QNIEV
+111 
-116 KTEITNVIDE
+116 
-126 KLTPY
+126 
-131 NNGQEIKDDIDGK
+131 GQEIKDDIDGK
-144 ASKSELPDII
+144 ASKTELPDII

-192 KLAPYTNGQE
+192 TLAPYANGQE
-202 IKNEVNEKVNT
+202 IKDEVNEKVNT
-213 SDYDADFVV
+213 SDYDSDFVV
-222 FDGEEGA
+222 FDTQTGS

-238 IDNITPPTPENV
+238 IDNITPPMPENV

-259 GQADKTQTGTEIEN
+259 GQGDKTQTGAEIEN
-273 AIGEKVATTTYESDF
+273 AIGEKVATTTYENDF
-288 ATFASEQGST
+288 ATFDSEAGST

-310 TQGQGITEAKLSE
+310 TQGQGITESKLSE

-350 ATDKFNSEFAVFD
+350 ATDNFNSEFAVFD
-363 DQTGNTK
+363 DQTGTTK
-370 GEKIKAYIDD
+370 GEKIKAYIDN
-380 HAGDPTA
+380 HGGDPTA

-422 KQLVTEQITTEITQG
+422 KQLIINEITQG
-437 GSPVNEKIT
+437 DSPVNEKIT

-460 EIKNAIDA
+460 EIKNEIDT
-468 KPNADDVVAVSD
+468 KPNADEVVAVTD

-485 TTNKQ
+485 VTDKQ

-523 SVTKTVLSQSMSPY
+523 SVTKTALSQSMSPY

-586 INKELTGGLANKVDV
+586 INKELTGGLANKVDI

-608 TDPQQIGTAIEN
+608 GNPQQIGTAIEN
-620 AINAAT
+620 AINAAI
-626 KTDDEIKLLA
+626 KTDEQIKDLA
-636 EAQISKDCEVGGTID
+636 KQQITTETQAGGVID
-651 LAIDAKIGD
+651 TAIDAKIGD

-681 EIAAAIQSAGGGGH
+681 EIAAAIQSAGGGH

-733 QGDLAPYGVTEIS
+733 QGDLAPYGATEIS

-808 GGDPSDPSVK
+808 GGDPANPSVK

-862 ALQNSIFNN
+862 ALQNSIFNK
-871 RINDVDDSIVPA
+871 RINEVDAGIVPT
-883 IKDTMGYGSE
+883 IKDTFGYNGG
-893 FEVKKADIINSNYIP
+893 FDVKKADIINSADLPEPYNP
-908 GVLNLQAFIYVE
+908 FSFIYVKE
-920 RNNSYTYVDP
+920 NNSYTFVDP
-930 ANGKLKR
+930 KDSKLKR

-948 AQLTNSYYCYRFLK
+948 AQLTPPGTFASVGYRFLK

-967 DFIICLFCAKPGFMG
+967 NFIICI
-982 GSGVNAF
+982 GSDGSTPCVNAF

-1001 YQDGTKISKNPTPF
+1001 TSRSAGISNIPTPF
-1015 FFKDKNGNYYLIDQG
+1015 FFKDKNGNYYLHDWTPG
-1030 DNSTYIYRL
+1030 GYSTIYKL
-1039 QVDNLSASLF
+1039 QVDNLSASLY
-1049 AERISTQAP
+1049 AESVRDTSLTDSYFLF
-1058 PNNKQ
+1058 N
-1063 YCLSSDNI
+1063 DNI
-1071 ILPNRDGNM
+1071 ILPNRDGNF
-1080 YKSIFYGSYYNIYNG
+1080 YKSVGSSGAMSLYNG
-1095 CYVRNITPQN
+1095 CYMRNITPQN

-1118 LRIVFADGRKEDFDG
+1118 LRIVFADGRKEDFKA
-1133 ASESFMYSMIKIG
+1133 ASTSYIYSTIKIG
-1146 NKLLAFVAKY
+1146 NKLLAFPAKNVDGNNY
-1156 VNSASS
+1156 V
-1162 YLAMAVCDDIHENW
+1162 AMAVCDDIHDHW
-1176 DDPQTPLE
+1176 DDPSTPLE

-1198 TLAEGFL
+1198 TLAAGFL
-1205 NLSDSGSTYAKNGLS
+1205 NLSDKGGEYAKNGLS

-1226 YTGSDGSSE
+1226 YYYNNINYGVSFS
-1235 EFPSNDL
+1235 PANDL

-1256 GMQNQNENYSGNPIP
+1256 GMQNQNADYSGNPIP
-1271 IGIRLD
+1271 IGMRLD
-1277 LEKHEVTDVSLKVGL
+1277 LEKHEVTDEPLKVDL
-1292 PAGGDGSFFAVWPVC
+1292 PAGSNGSFFTVWPSC
-1307 YQYNIGCY
+1307 YQYNIECY
-1315 KKEGPFYQIIKRGK
+1315 KKEGPFYQIIKRGIAENR
-1329 LGSTFDSYYAK
+1329 STEFYYAK
-1340 ISQKSVVVDS
+1340 ISQKSVIVDS

-1387 TDLTLPTGT
+1387 KDLTLPTGT

>member
-50 GYIDPSLLEGGSVG
+50 GYIDPSLLEGGSVSG
-64 GGTTENRV
+64 GVSELRV
-72 VELIND
+72 KELIKDN
-78 KLQPYNNGVEIKADI
+78 LQPYNDGVEIKA
-93 DSKVSKLELSE
+93 
-104 EIKNQIQ
+104 
-111 QNIEV
+111 
-116 KTEITNVIDE
+116 
-126 KLTPY
+126 
-131 NNGQEIKDDIDGK
+131 DIDGK

-202 IKNEVNEKVNT
+202 IKDEVNEKVNT
-213 SDYDADFVV
+213 TDYEADFVV
-222 FDGEEGA
+222 FDTQTGS

-238 IDNITPPTPENV
+238 IDNITPPMPENV

-288 ATFASEQGST
+288 ATFANEQGST

-310 TQGQGITEAKLSE
+310 TSGGGVTEEKLSE
-323 CLNPYSTSSADITE
+323 CLSPYSTSSADITE

-363 DQTGNTK
+363 DQTGSTK

-380 HAGDPTA
+380 HGGDPTA

-460 EIKNAIDA
+460 EIKDAIDA
-468 KPNADDVVAVSD
+468 KPNAEDVVAVSD

-537 SQSVGDIAEIGSKIK
+537 SQSVGDIAQIGSKIK
-552 NDVNLKVNTTDYD
+552 DDVNLKVNITDYD
-565 ADFNNFDAE
+565 SDFNNFASE

-586 INKELTGGLANKVDV
+586 INKELTGGLANKVDI

-608 TDPQQIGTAIEN
+608 ADSQQIGTAIEN

-626 KTDDEIKLLA
+626 KTDEQIKDLA
-636 EAQISKDCEVGGTID
+636 KQQITTETQAGGVID
-651 LAIDAKIGD
+651 TAIDAKIGD

-681 EIAAAIQSAGGGGH
+681 EIAAAIQSAGGGH
-695 TDERIKELAEEK
+695 TDERIKELAEEQ
-707 IVADVAG
+707 IVTDVAG

-733 QGDLAPYGVTEIS
+733 QGDLAPYGATEIS

-835 DIQNGINTAITN
+835 DIQNGINTAISN

-862 ALQNSIFNN
+862 ALQNSIFNK
-871 RINDVDDSIVPA
+871 RINEVDNNIVPT
-883 IKDTMGYGSE
+883 IKDTFGYNGAV
-893 FEVKKADIINSNYIP
+893 EVKKADIINSATIRAPYNSFS
-908 GVLNLQAFIYVE
+908 FIYVKE
-920 RNNSYTYVDP
+920 NNSYTYVDP

-937 LKCDTDTIEEI
+937 LKCDTDTIEDI
-948 AQLTNSYYCYRFLK
+948 AQLTPPGTFASIGYGFLK

-967 DFIICLFCAKPGFMG
+967 DFIICIGSG
-982 GSGVNAF
+982 GSSSPGINAF

-1001 YQDGTKISKNPTPF
+1001 SPSAGLSNIPTPF
-1015 FFKDKNGNYYLIDQG
+1015 FFKDKNGNYYLHDWTSDG
-1030 DNSTYIYRL
+1030 YSTIYKL
-1039 QVDNLSASLF
+1039 QVDNLSASIF
-1049 AERISTQAP
+1049 AESARDTSLTYSYFLI
-1058 PNNKQ
+1058 N
-1063 YCLSSDNI
+1063 DNI
-1071 ILPNRDGNM
+1071 ILPNRDGNF
-1080 YKSIFYGSYYNIYNG
+1080 YKSVGYDGAVSLYNG
-1095 CYVRNITPQN
+1095 CYMRNITREN
-1105 WNDTGAEQFKQCY
+1105 WNDTGAEQFKNCY
-1118 LRIVFADGRKEDFDG
+1118 LRIVFADGRKEDFDN
-1133 ASESFMYSMIKIG
+1133 ASTSWVSMIKIG
-1146 NKLLAFVAKY
+1146 NKLLAFPAKN
-1156 VNSASS
+1156 VGSNN
-1162 YLAMAVCDDIHENW
+1162 YLAMAVCDDIHDHW
-1176 DDPQTPLE
+1176 DAPETPLE
-1184 FHEVTAK
+1184 FHEVTAN

-1198 TLAEGFL
+1198 TLAAGFL
-1205 NLSDSGSTYAKNGLS
+1205 NLSDKGGEYAKNGLS
-1220 SYQYYN
+1220 SYKYYN
-1226 YTGSDGSSE
+1226 TYYEDSNYGKSRTLA
-1235 EFPSNDL
+1235 NDL
-1242 PIIHIEADRYVYMI
+1242 PIINIEADRYVYMV
-1256 GMQNQNENYSGNPIP
+1256 GMQNQNENYSGDPIP
-1271 IGIRLD
+1271 IGMRLD
-1277 LEKHEVTDVSLKVGL
+1277 LEKHEVTDFSLKVDI
-1292 PAGGDGSFFAVWPVC
+1292 PAGNDGSYYTVWPCC

-1315 KKEGPFYQIIKRGK
+1315 KKEGPVYQLIKRGH
-1329 LGSTFDSYYAK
+1329 LSNYTCYYYYAK

-1350 FQVGDIM
+1350 FHVGDIM
-1357 VTCRKMGESW
+1357 VSCRKMGESW

>member
-34 ADKKA
+34 ADKAA
-39 RYGLPVIVSET
+39 RYGLPVMVSET
-50 GYIDPSLLEGGSVG
+50 GYIDPSLLEGGSVSG
-64 GGTTENRV
+64 GVSESRV
-72 VELIND
+72 KELIKDN
-78 KLQPYNNGVEIKADI
+78 LQPYND
-93 DSKVSKLELSE
+93 
-104 EIKNQIQ
+104 
-111 QNIEV
+111 
-116 KTEITNVIDE
+116 
-126 KLTPY
+126 
-131 NNGQEIKDDIDGK
+131 GQGIKDDINGK

-166 EISNVIKEQIQ
+166 EISNVIKDQIQ

-192 KLAPYTNGQE
+192 KLAPYANGQE
-202 IKNEVNEKVNT
+202 IKDEVNEKVNT
-213 SDYDADFVV
+213 SDYEADFVV
-222 FDGEEGA
+222 FDTQTGS

-259 GQADKTQTGTEIEN
+259 GQADKTQTGTEIET

-288 ATFASEQGST
+288 ATFAGEQGST

-370 GEKIKAYIDD
+370 GEKIKAYIDN
-380 HAGDPTA
+380 HGGDPTA

-422 KQLVTEQITTEITQG
+422 KQLIINEITQG

-468 KPNADDVVAVSD
+468 KPNAEDVVAVSD

-485 TTNKQ
+485 VTNKQ
-490 YIGTEIVAKIEDI
+490 YIGTEIVAKFENM

-537 SQSVGDIAEIGSKIK
+537 SQSVGDIADIGSKIK

-565 ADFNNFDAE
+565 SDFNNFDAE
-574 QGATKGAKIQSY
+574 TGDTKGAKIQSY
-586 INKELTGGLANKVDV
+586 INKELTSGLANKVDI

-608 TDPQQIGTAIEN
+608 ADSQQIGTAIEN
-620 AINAAT
+620 AISAAT
-626 KTDDEIKLLA
+626 KTDEQIKDLA
-636 EAQISKDCEVGGTID
+636 KQQITTEAQAGGVID
-651 LAIDAKIGD
+651 TAIDAKIGD

-681 EIAAAIQSAGGGGH
+681 EIAAAIQSAGGGH

-733 QGDLAPYGVTEIS
+733 QGDLAPYGATEIS
-746 QTGADIK
+746 ETGTDIQT
-753 AAIDAVEAKTKTD
+753 AINAVDAKTKTD
-766 QEIKDLAGG
+766 QEIKELADG
-775 QVEANAVVPTD
+775 QITLNAVVPTD
-786 MGEFYTDD
+786 MGEFYTEDD

-808 GGDPSDPSVK
+808 GGDPANPSVK

-826 VADVKQAGA
+826 VADVTQAGA
-835 DIQNGINTAITN
+835 DIKNGINTAISN

-862 ALQNSIFNN
+862 ALQNSILNN
-871 RINDVDDSIVPA
+871 RINDVDDSIIPS
-883 IKDTMGYGSE
+883 IKATMGYSG
-893 FEVKKADIINSNYIP
+893 FEVKKADIINSDTLPSPWN
-908 GVLNLQAFIYVE
+908 NQAFIYVKG
-920 RNNSYTYVDP
+920 NNSYTYVDP
-930 ANGKLKR
+930 RNGKLKR

-948 AQLTNSYYCYRFLK
+948 AQLTYNVYGYRFIK
-962 CYTEP
+962 CYSEP
-967 DFIICLFCAKPGFMG
+967 DFIICIAYAGSLAKC
-982 GSGVNAF
+982 VNAF

-1001 YQDGTKISKNPTPF
+1001 YKEGYYSYSNNPTPF
-1015 FFKDKNGNYYLIDQG
+1015 FYKDKNGNYYLIDWIDG
-1030 DNSTYIYRL
+1030 GSTTIGRL
-1039 QVDNLSASLF
+1039 QVDDLSASMF
-1049 AERISTQAP
+1049 AEGVRDQPLTYTYILL
-1058 PNNKQ
+1058 N
-1063 YCLSSDNI
+1063 DNI
-1071 ILPNRDGNM
+1071 ILPNRDGNF
-1080 YKSIFYGSYYNIYNG
+1080 YKSVGYNGASYLYNG
-1095 CYVRNITPQN
+1095 CYMRNITPQN
-1105 WNDTGAEQFKQCY
+1105 WNDIGKEQLKQCY
-1118 LRIVFADGRKEDFDG
+1118 LRIVFADGRKENFDG
-1133 ASESFMYSMIKIG
+1133 GSKSWMYSMIKIG
-1146 NKLLAFVAKY
+1146 NKLLAFGAKNVGNY
-1156 VNSASS
+1156 N
-1162 YLAMAVCDDIHENW
+1162 YLAMAVCDDIHDHW

-1191 GNKLNGK
+1191 GNRLNGK
-1198 TLAEGFL
+1198 TLAAGFL
-1205 NLSDSGSTYAKNGLS
+1205 NLSDYGAEYAKNGLS
-1220 SYQYYN
+1220 SYYYYN
-1226 YTGSDGSSE
+1226 YQGGSYS
-1235 EFPSNDL
+1235 PANDL
-1242 PIIHIEADRYVYMI
+1242 PIIHIEADKYVYMI
-1256 GMQNQNENYSGNPIP
+1256 GMQNQNADYSGNPIP
-1271 IGIRLD
+1271 IGMRLD
-1277 LEKHEVTDVSLKVGL
+1277 LEKHEVTDVSLKVDL
-1292 PAGGDGSFFAVWPVC
+1292 PAGVDGNFYTVWPVC
-1307 YQYNIGCY
+1307 YQYIIGCY
-1315 KKEGPFYQIIKRGK
+1315 KKEGPFYQIIKRGR
-1329 LGSTFDSYYAK
+1329 LNSYGVLYYAK
-1340 ISQKSVVVDS
+1340 ISQKSVIVDS

-1357 VTCRKMGESW
+1357 VSCREMGESW
-1367 LECNGSTFDAIK
+1367 LECDGSTFTAES

-1387 TDLTLPTGT
+1387 KDLTLPTGT

>member
-34 ADKKA
+34 ADKA
-39 RYGLPVIVSET
+39 ERYGLPVMVSET
-50 GYIDPSLLEGGSVG
+50 GYIDPSLIEGGSVG
-64 GGTTENRV
+64 GGVTESRV
-72 VELIND
+72 KELIKDN
-78 KLQPYNNGVEIKADI
+78 LQPYND
-93 DSKVSKLELSE
+93 
-104 EIKNQIQ
+104 
-111 QNIEV
+111 
-116 KTEITNVIDE
+116 
-126 KLTPY
+126 
-131 NNGQEIKDDIDGK
+131 GQEIKDDIDGK

-192 KLAPYTNGQE
+192 TLAPYTNGQE
-202 IKNEVNEKVNT
+202 IKDEVNEKVNT
-213 SDYDADFVV
+213 SDYEADFVV
-222 FDGEEGA
+222 FDTQTGS

-238 IDNITPPTPENV
+238 IDNITPPIPENV

-310 TQGQGITEAKLSE
+310 TQGITESKLSE
-323 CLNPYSTSSADITE
+323 CLSPYSTSSADITE

-363 DQTGNTK
+363 DQTGTTK

-380 HAGDPTA
+380 HGGDPTA
-387 ILQAD
+387 ILQTD

-411 IASAGKTDEQI
+411 IANAGKTDEQI

-437 GSPVNEKIT
+437 GSTINEKIT

-460 EIKNAIDA
+460 EIKDAIDA
-468 KPNADDVVAVSD
+468 KPNADEVVAVSD

-523 SVTKTVLSQSMSPY
+523 SVTKTVLSQSLSPY

-552 NDVNLKVNTTDYD
+552 NDVNLKVNITDYD
-565 ADFNNFDAE
+565 SDFNNFDAE

-586 INKELTGGLANKVDV
+586 INKELTSGLTNKVDI

-608 TDPQQIGTAIEN
+608 ADSQQIGTAIEN

-681 EIAAAIQSAGGGGH
+681 EIAAAIQSAGGGH

-733 QGDLAPYGVTEIS
+733 QGDLAPYGATEIS
-746 QTGADIK
+746 QTGKDIQD
-753 AAIDAVEAKTKTD
+753 AINAVEAKTKTD
-766 QEIKDLAGG
+766 EEIRNLAGG
-775 QVEANAVVPTD
+775 QIEANAVVPTD

-808 GGDPSDPSVK
+808 GGDPANPSVK

-835 DIQNGINTAITN
+835 DIQNGINTAIAN
-847 AFAPYTNGQSIAEDQ
+847 AFAPYTNGQNISEEQ
-862 ALQNSIFNN
+862 AQQNSIFNK
-871 RINDVDDSIVPA
+871 RINEVDAGIVPT
-883 IKDTMGYGSE
+883 IKDTFGYNGG
-893 FEVKKADIINSNYIP
+893 FEVKKTDIINSAALP
-908 GVLNLQAFIYVE
+908 QPLNQQAFI
-920 RNNSYTYVDP
+920 
-930 ANGKLKR
+930 
-937 LKCDTDTIEEI
+937 
-948 AQLTNSYYCYRFLK
+948 
-962 CYTEP
+962 
-967 DFIICLFCAKPGFMG
+967 
-982 GSGVNAF
+982 
-989 SRDGGQTWSVFT
+989 
-1001 YQDGTKISKNPTPF
+1001 
-1015 FFKDKNGNYYLIDQG
+1015 
-1030 DNSTYIYRL
+1030 
-1039 QVDNLSASLF
+1039 
-1049 AERISTQAP
+1049 
-1058 PNNKQ
+1058 
-1063 YCLSSDNI
+1063 
-1071 ILPNRDGNM
+1071 
-1080 YKSIFYGSYYNIYNG
+1080 
-1095 CYVRNITPQN
+1095 
-1105 WNDTGAEQFKQCY
+1105 
-1118 LRIVFADGRKEDFDG
+1118 
-1133 ASESFMYSMIKIG
+1133 
-1146 NKLLAFVAKY
+1146 
-1156 VNSASS
+1156 
-1162 YLAMAVCDDIHENW
+1162 
-1176 DDPQTPLE
+1176 
-1184 FHEVTAK
+1184 
-1191 GNKLNGK
+1191 
-1198 TLAEGFL
+1198 
-1205 NLSDSGSTYAKNGLS
+1205 
-1220 SYQYYN
+1220 
-1226 YTGSDGSSE
+1226 
-1235 EFPSNDL
+1235 
-1242 PIIHIEADRYVYMI
+1242 
-1256 GMQNQNENYSGNPIP
+1256 
-1271 IGIRLD
+1271 
-1277 LEKHEVTDVSLKVGL
+1277 
-1292 PAGGDGSFFAVWPVC
+1292 
-1307 YQYNIGCY
+1307 
-1315 KKEGPFYQIIKRGK
+1315 
-1329 LGSTFDSYYAK
+1329 
-1340 ISQKSVVVDS
+1340 
-1350 FQVGDIM
+1350 
-1357 VTCRKMGESW
+1357 
-1367 LECNGSTFDAIK
+1367 
-1379 YPLLAEII
+1379 
-1387 TDLTLPTGT
+1387 
-1396 PSFLTGGTTTFKVYI
+1396 
-1411 KAK
+1411 

>member
-24 RGVVKGGTSD
+24 RGVVKGGASD

-50 GYIDPSLLEGGSVG
+50 GYIDPSLLEGGSVSG
-64 GGTTENRV
+64 GVTESRV
-72 VELIND
+72 KELIKDN
-78 KLQPYNNGVEIKADI
+78 LQPYND
-93 DSKVSKLELSE
+93 
-104 EIKNQIQ
+104 
-111 QNIEV
+111 
-116 KTEITNVIDE
+116 
-126 KLTPY
+126 
-131 NNGQEIKDDIDGK
+131 GQEIKDDIDGK

-154 KNQLQQNTEIKN
+154 KNQLQQNIEIKN

-192 KLAPYTNGQE
+192 KLAPYANGQE

-213 SDYDADFVV
+213 TDYEADFVV

-259 GQADKTQTGTEIEN
+259 GQTDKTQTGTEIEN

-288 ATFASEQGST
+288 ATFAGEAGST

-350 ATDKFNSEFAVFD
+350 ATDKFDSEFAVFD
-363 DQTGNTK
+363 GQTGNTK

-380 HAGDPTA
+380 HGGDPTA
-387 ILQAD
+387 ILQTD
-392 MSPYGQGDKAQT
+392 MSPYGQGDKGQT

-437 GSPVNEKIT
+437 GSVVNDKIT

-460 EIKNAIDA
+460 EIKDEINT
-468 KPNADDVVAVSD
+468 KPNADEVVAVSD

-485 TTNKQ
+485 TVNKQ
-490 YIGTEIVAKIEDI
+490 YIGTEIVAKIEDV

-523 SVTKTVLSQSMSPY
+523 SVTKTVLSQSLSPY

-552 NDVNLKVNTTDYD
+552 NDVNLKVNKTDYD

-586 INKELTGGLANKVDV
+586 INKELTSGLANKVDI

-608 TDPQQIGTAIEN
+608 ADSQQIGTAIEN
-620 AINAAT
+620 AINAGT
-626 KTDDEIKLLA
+626 KTDEQIKDLA
-636 EAQISKDCEVGGTID
+636 KQQITTEAQAGGVID
-651 LAIDAKIGD
+651 TAIDAKIGD

-681 EIAAAIQSAGGGGH
+681 EIAVAIQSAGGGH

-733 QGDLAPYGVTEIS
+733 QGDLAPYGATEIS
-746 QTGADIK
+746 QTGKDIQD
-753 AAIDAVEAKTKTD
+753 AINAVEAKTKTD
-766 QEIKDLAGG
+766 EEIRNLAGG

-786 MGEFYTDD
+786 MGEFYADD

-808 GGDPSDPSVK
+808 AGGGSDPSNPSVK

-835 DIQNGINTAITN
+835 DIQNGINAAISN

-862 ALQNSIFNN
+862 ALQNSILNN
-871 RINDVDDSIVPA
+871 RINDVDDSIIPSVKA
-883 IKDTMGYGSE
+883 TLGYSG
-893 FEVKKADIINSNYIP
+893 FEVKKADIINSDALP
-908 GVLNLQAFIYVE
+908 SPLNQQAFIYVKE
-920 RNNSYTYVDP
+920 NNSYTFVDP
-930 ANGKLKR
+930 KDGKLKR

-948 AQLTNSYYCYRFLK
+948 AQLTHNSSYGYKFMK
-962 CYTEP
+962 CYSEP
-967 DFIICLFCAKPGFMG
+967 DFIICVWLGNG
-982 GSGVNAF
+982 QQGVNAF

-1001 YQDGTKISKNPTPF
+1001 SSSGGIANSAPF
-1015 FFKDKNGNYYLIDQG
+1015 FFKDKNGNYYMHILNYND
-1030 DNSTYIYRL
+1030 STFIYRL
-1039 QVDNLSASLF
+1039 QVDDLSQSLY
-1049 AERISTQAP
+1049 AESVFNDYLNSNYYILL
-1058 PNNKQ
+1058 N
-1063 YCLSSDNI
+1063 DNI
-1071 ILPNRDGNM
+1071 ILPNRDGKF
-1080 YKSIFYGSYYNIYNG
+1080 YKSLGPYARRDHLNQIYYYKNIYNG
-1095 CYVRNITPQN
+1095 CYMRNITPQN
-1105 WNDTGAEQFKQCY
+1105 WNDTGTGQFKQCY

-1133 ASESFMYSMIKIG
+1133 ASESFIYSMIKIG
-1146 NKLLAFVAKY
+1146 NKLLAFCAKNIATY
-1156 VNSASS
+1156 T

-1176 DDPQTPLE
+1176 DDPSTPLE

-1191 GNKLNGK
+1191 DNKLNGK
-1198 TLAEGFL
+1198 TLAAGFL
-1205 NLSDSGSTYAKNGLS
+1205 NLSDFGGEYAKNGLS
-1220 SYQYYN
+1220 SYYYYN
-1226 YTGSDGSSE
+1226 YYGGYNTS
-1235 EFPSNDL
+1235 SNDL

-1256 GMQNQNENYSGNPIP
+1256 GMQNQNADYSGNPIP
-1271 IGIRLD
+1271 IGMRLD
-1277 LEKHEVTDVSLKVGL
+1277 LEKHEVTDASLKVDL
-1292 PAGGDGSFFAVWPVC
+1292 PAGDGNYFTVFPSC
-1307 YQYNIGCY
+1307 YQYNIECY
-1315 KKEGPFYQIIKRGK
+1315 KKEGPFYQIIKRGWM
-1329 LGSTFDSYYAK
+1329 GNSTAYMYYAK

-1350 FQVGDIM
+1350 FHVGDIL
-1357 VTCRKMGESW
+1357 VSCREMGESW

-1387 TDLTLPTGT
+1387 KDLTLPTGT

>member
-39 RYGLPVIVSET
+39 RYGLPVMVSET
-50 GYIDPSLLEGGSVG
+50 GYIDPSLIEGGSVG
-64 GGTTENRV
+64 GGVTESRV
-72 VELIND
+72 KELIKDN
-78 KLQPYNNGVEIKADI
+78 LQPYNDGVEIKA
-93 DSKVSKLELSE
+93 
-104 EIKNQIQ
+104 
-111 QNIEV
+111 
-116 KTEITNVIDE
+116 
-126 KLTPY
+126 
-131 NNGQEIKDDIDGK
+131 DIDGK

-154 KNQLQQNTEIKN
+154 KNQLQQNTEIK
-166 EISNVIKEQIQ
+166 K
-177 QGSEVKTEITNIVGD
+177 EITNIVDD
-192 KLAPYTNGQE
+192 KLAPYANGQE

-222 FDGEEGA
+222 FDTQTGS

-238 IDNITPPTPENV
+238 IDNITPPIPENV

-259 GQADKTQTGTEIEN
+259 GQTDKTQTGTEIEN
-273 AIGEKVATTTYESDF
+273 AIGEKVATTTYENDF
-288 ATFASEQGST
+288 ATFAGEQGST

-310 TQGQGITEAKLSE
+310 TQGQGITETKLSE
-323 CLNPYSTSSADITE
+323 CLSPYSTSSADITE

-350 ATDKFNSEFAVFD
+350 ATDNFNSEFAVFD
-363 DQTGNTK
+363 GQTGNTK

-380 HAGDPTA
+380 HGGDPTA

-422 KQLVTEQITTEITQG
+422 KQLIINEITQG
-437 GSPVNEKIT
+437 GSPINEKIN

-460 EIKNAIDA
+460 EIKNAIDT
-468 KPNADDVVAVSD
+468 KPNAEDVVAVSD

-485 TTNKQ
+485 TVNKQ

-523 SVTKTVLSQSMSPY
+523 SVTKTVLSQSLSPY

-565 ADFNNFDAE
+565 ADFSNFDAE
-574 QGATKGAKIQSY
+574 QGSTKGARIQSY

-608 TDPQQIGTAIEN
+608 GDPQQIGTAIEN

-626 KTDDEIKLLA
+626 KTDEQIKDLA
-636 EAQISKDCEVGGTID
+636 KQQITTETQAGGVID
-651 LAIDAKIGD
+651 TAIDAKIGGD
-660 NLLEKTDL
+660 LLNKTDL

-681 EIAAAIQSAGGGGH
+681 EIAAAIQSAGGGH

-733 QGDLAPYGVTEIS
+733 QGDLAPYGATEIS
-746 QTGADIK
+746 QTGADIQ
-753 AAIDAVEAKTKTD
+753 AAINAVEAKTKTD
-766 QEIKDLAGG
+766 QEIRDLAGG
-775 QVEANAVVPTD
+775 QIESNAVVPTD
-786 MGEFYTDD
+786 MGEFYTND

-808 GGDPSDPSVK
+808 GGDPANPSVK

-826 VADVKQAGA
+826 VADVTQAGA
-835 DIQNGINTAITN
+835 DIQNGINTAISN

-862 ALQNSIFNN
+862 ALQNSILNK
-871 RINDVDDSIVPA
+871 RINDVDDSIVPS
-883 IKDTMGYGSE
+883 IKATMGYSG
-893 FEVKKADIINSNYIP
+893 FEVKKADIINSDYLP
-908 GVLNLQAFIYVE
+908 SPLNQQAFIYVKG
-920 RNNSYTYVDP
+920 NNSYTFVDP
-930 ANGKLKR
+930 KDGKLKC

-948 AQLTNSYYCYRFLK
+948 AQLTNTGYSYRFLK
-962 CYTEP
+962 CYSEP
-967 DFIICLFCAKPGFMG
+967 DFIICVFS
-982 GSGVNAF
+982 GSGATGVNAF

-1001 YQDGTKISKNPTPF
+1001 YQDATTISNNPTPF
-1015 FFKDKNGNYYLIDQG
+1015 FYKDKSGNYYLIDWVYG
-1030 DNSTYIYRL
+1030 GHATIYRL
-1039 QVDNLSASLF
+1039 QVDDLSASLY
-1049 AERISTQAP
+1049 AGRVTDLP
-1058 PNNKQ
+1058 LTYPYNLLN
-1063 YCLSSDNI
+1063 DNI
-1071 ILPNRDGNM
+1071 ILPNRDGNF
-1080 YKSIFYGSYYNIYNG
+1080 YKSVGYNGSFFLYNG
-1095 CYVRNITPQN
+1095 CYMRNITPQN

-1133 ASESFMYSMIKIG
+1133 ASKSWMYSMIKIG
-1146 NKLLAFVAKY
+1146 SKLLAFGAKY
-1156 VNSASS
+1156 IDTYT
-1162 YLAMAVCDDIHENW
+1162 YLAMAVCDDIHDHW
-1176 DDPQTPLE
+1176 DDPSTPLE

-1191 GNKLNGK
+1191 DNKLNGK
-1198 TLAEGFL
+1198 TLAAGYL
-1205 NLSDSGSTYAKNGLS
+1205 NLSSYGEAYAKNGLS
-1220 SYQYYN
+1220 SYYYYN
-1226 YTGSDGSSE
+1226 SYGGSHSL
-1235 EFPSNDL
+1235 SNDL

-1256 GMQNQNENYSGNPIP
+1256 GMQNQNADYSGNPIP
-1271 IGIRLD
+1271 IGMKLD
-1277 LEKHEVTDVSLKVGL
+1277 LAKHEVTDASLKVDL
-1292 PAGGDGSFFAVWPVC
+1292 PAGDGSYFTVFPVC
-1307 YQYNIGCY
+1307 YQYNIECY
-1315 KKEGPFYQIIKRGK
+1315 KKEGPFYQIIKRNWMGN
-1329 LGSTFDSYYAK
+1329 STCYFYYAK
-1340 ISQKSVVVDS
+1340 ISQKSVIVDS
-1350 FQVGDIM
+1350 FQVGDIL
-1357 VTCRKMGESW
+1357 VSCREMGESW
-1367 LECNGSTFDAIK
+1367 LECNGTTFTAES

-1387 TDLTLPTGT
+1387 KDLTLPTGT
-1396 PSFLTGGTTTFKVYI
+1396 PSFLTGGTATFKVYI

>member
-39 RYGLPVIVSET
+39 RYGLPVMVSET
-50 GYIDPSLLEGGSVG
+50 GYIDPSLIEGGSV
-64 GGTTENRV
+64 TESRV
-72 VELIND
+72 KELIKDN
-78 KLQPYNNGVEIKADI
+78 LQPYNDGVEIKA
-93 DSKVSKLELSE
+93 
-104 EIKNQIQ
+104 
-111 QNIEV
+111 
-116 KTEITNVIDE
+116 
-126 KLTPY
+126 
-131 NNGQEIKDDIDGK
+131 DIDGK

-177 QGSEVKTEITNIVGD
+177 QGSEVKTEITNIVDD
-192 KLAPYTNGQE
+192 KLAPYANGQE

-222 FDGEEGA
+222 FDTQTGS

-259 GQADKTQTGTEIEN
+259 GQTDKTQTGTEIEN

-288 ATFASEQGST
+288 ATFASEAGST

-310 TQGQGITEAKLSE
+310 TQGQGITETKLSE
-323 CLNPYSTSSADITE
+323 CLSPYSTSSADITE

-350 ATDKFNSEFAVFD
+350 ATDNFNSEFAVFD
-363 DQTGNTK
+363 GQTGNTK

-380 HAGDPTA
+380 HGGDPTA

-404 GAEIQAA
+404 GAEIAAA

-437 GSPVNEKIT
+437 GSPINDKIT

-468 KPNADDVVAVSD
+468 KPNAEDVVAVSD

-485 TTNKQ
+485 VTNKQ

-537 SQSVGDIAEIGSKIK
+537 SQSVGDITAIGSKIK
-552 NDVNLKVNTTDYD
+552 DDVNLKVNTTDYD
-565 ADFNNFDAE
+565 ADFSNFDAE
-574 QGATKGAKIQSY
+574 QGSTKGAKIQSY

-608 TDPQQIGTAIEN
+608 GDPQQIGTAIEN

-626 KTDDEIKLLA
+626 KTDEQIKDLA
-636 EAQISKDCEVGGTID
+636 KQQITTEAQAGGVID
-651 LAIDAKIGD
+651 TAIDAKIGGD
-660 NLLEKTDL
+660 LLNKTDL

-681 EIAAAIQSAGGGGH
+681 EIAAAIQSAGGGH

-733 QGDLAPYGVTEIS
+733 QGDLAPYGATNIS
-746 QTGADIK
+746 ETGKDIQD
-753 AAIDAVEAKTKTD
+753 AINAVEAKTKTD
-766 QEIKDLAGG
+766 QEIKELADG
-775 QVEANAVVPTD
+775 QITLNAVVPTD
-786 MGEFYTDD
+786 MGEFYTTD

-808 GGDPSDPSVK
+808 GGDPANPSVK

-826 VADVKQAGA
+826 VADVTQAGA
-835 DIQNGINTAITN
+835 DIQNGINTAISN

-862 ALQNSIFNN
+862 ALQNSILNK
-871 RINDVDDSIVPA
+871 RINDVDDSIVPS
-883 IKDTMGYGSE
+883 IKATMGYSGFKVE
-893 FEVKKADIINSNYIP
+893 NADIINSD
-908 GVLNLQAFIYVE
+908 VLPNPLNQQAFIYVKG
-920 RNNSYTYVDP
+920 NNSYTFVDP
-930 ANGKLKR
+930 KDSKLKR

-948 AQLTNSYYCYRFLK
+948 AQLTQDQAGQAGTYKFLK
-962 CYTEP
+962 CYSEP
-967 DFIICLFCAKPGFMG
+967 DFIICIYC
-982 GSGVNAF
+982 GSSLYLGSTTGVNAF

-1001 YQDGTKISKNPTPF
+1001 YRDGALYLYFTPF
-1015 FFKDKNGNYYLIDQG
+1015 FYKDKSGNYYLHDQSYYVT
-1030 DNSTYIYRL
+1030 DKTSRNYRL
-1039 QVDNLSASLF
+1039 QVDDLSASLY
-1049 AERISTQAP
+1049 AENAGNFLFVNSQTYY
-1058 PNNKQ
+1058 NYYLLN
-1063 YCLSSDNI
+1063 DNI
-1071 ILPNRDGNM
+1071 ILPNRDGNF
-1080 YKSIFYGSYYNIYNG
+1080 YKSLGRDHYTQIYYG
-1095 CYVRNITPQN
+1095 CYMMNITPQN
-1105 WNDTGAEQFKQCY
+1105 WNDTGKEQSKRCY
-1118 LRIVFADGRKEDFDG
+1118 LRIVFADGRKENFDD
-1133 ASESFMYSMIKIG
+1133 ASSSFMYSMIKIG
-1146 NKLLAFVAKY
+1146 NKLLAFGAKHIE
-1156 VNSASS
+1156 NNN
-1162 YLAMAVCDDIHENW
+1162 YLAMAVCDDIHDHW
-1176 DDPQTPLE
+1176 DDPSTPLE

-1191 GNKLNGK
+1191 DNRLNGK
-1198 TLAEGFL
+1198 TLAAGFL
-1205 NLSDSGSTYAKNGLS
+1205 NLSIYGYTSESTKNGLFP
-1220 SYQYYN
+1220 YNYYN
-1226 YTGSDGSSE
+1226 YYYYGGISAYN
-1235 EFPSNDL
+1235 PLNDL

-1256 GMQNQNENYSGNPIP
+1256 GMQNKNDDYSGTPIAIP
-1271 IGIRLD
+1271 IGMRLD
-1277 LEKHEVTDVSLKVGL
+1277 LEKHEITDVSLKLDTKNFPTESSPNVF
-1292 PAGGDGSFFAVWPVC
+1292 PCC
-1307 YQYNIGCY
+1307 YQYNIECY
-1315 KKEGPFYQIIKRGK
+1315 KKEGPFYQIIKNQHGN
-1329 LGSTFDSYYAK
+1329 GTTYYYYTK
-1340 ISQKSVVVDS
+1340 ISQKSVIVDS
-1350 FQVGDIM
+1350 FQVGDIL
-1357 VTCRKMGESW
+1357 VSCRKMGESW
-1367 LECNGSTFDAIK
+1367 LECNGSTFTAES

-1387 TDLTLPTGT
+1387 KDLTLPTGT

>member
-24 RGVVKGGTSD
+24 RGVVKGGASD

-39 RYGLPVIVSET
+39 RYGLPVMVSET
-50 GYIDPSLLEGGSVG
+50 GYIDPSLIEGGSVG
-64 GGTTENRV
+64 GGVTESRV
-72 VELIND
+72 KELIKNN
-78 KLQPYNNGVEIKADI
+78 LQPYNDGVEIKADI
-93 DSKVSKLELSE
+93 D
-104 EIKNQIQ
+104 
-111 QNIEV
+111 
-116 KTEITNVIDE
+116 D
-126 KLTPY
+126 
-131 NNGQEIKDDIDGK
+131 K

-177 QGSEVKTEITNIVGD
+177 QSSEVKNEITNIVDD
-192 KLAPYTNGQE
+192 KLAPYANGQE

-213 SDYDADFVV
+213 SDYDSDFVV
-222 FDGEEGA
+222 FDTQTGS

-238 IDNITPPTPENV
+238 IDNITPPIPPIPENV

-259 GQADKTQTGTEIEN
+259 GQTDKTQTGTEIEN
-273 AIGEKVATTTYESDF
+273 AIGEKVATTTYENDF
-288 ATFASEQGST
+288 ATFAGEQGST

-310 TQGQGITEAKLSE
+310 TQGQGITETKLSE
-323 CLNPYSTSSADITE
+323 CLSPYSTSSADITE

-350 ATDKFNSEFAVFD
+350 ATDNFNSEFAVFD
-363 DQTGNTK
+363 GQTGNTK

-380 HAGDPTA
+380 HGGDPTA

-422 KQLVTEQITTEITQG
+422 KQLIINEITQG
-437 GSPVNEKIT
+437 GSPINEKIN

-460 EIKNAIDA
+460 EIKNAIDT
-468 KPNADDVVAVSD
+468 KPNAEDVVAVSD

-485 TTNKQ
+485 TVNKQ

-523 SVTKTVLSQSMSPY
+523 SVTKTVLSQSLSPY

-565 ADFNNFDAE
+565 ADFSNFDAE
-574 QGATKGAKIQSY
+574 QGSTKGAKIQSY

-608 TDPQQIGTAIEN
+608 ADSQQIGTAIEN

-626 KTDDEIKLLA
+626 KTDDQIKELA
-636 EAQISKDCEVGGTID
+636 RQQITTETQAGGVID
-651 LAIDAKIGD
+651 TAIDAKIGGD
-660 NLLEKTDL
+660 LLNKTDL

-681 EIAAAIQSAGGGGH
+681 EIAAAIQSAGGGH

-733 QGDLAPYGVTEIS
+733 QGDLAPYGATEIS
-746 QTGADIK
+746 QTGADIQ
-753 AAIDAVEAKTKTD
+753 AAINAVEAKTKTD
-766 QEIKDLAGG
+766 QEIRDLAGG
-775 QVEANAVVPTD
+775 QIESNAVVPTD
-786 MGEFYTDD
+786 MGEFYTTD

-808 GGDPSDPSVK
+808 AGGGSDPSNPSVK

-835 DIQNGINTAITN
+835 DIQNGINTAISN

-862 ALQNSIFNN
+862 ALQSSIFNK
-871 RINDVDDSIVPA
+871 RINEVDAGIVPA
-883 IKDTMGYGSE
+883 IKDTFGYNGG
-893 FEVKKADIINSNYIP
+893 FDVKKADIINSAALP
-908 GVLNLQAFIYVE
+908 KPLNQQAFIYVE
-920 RNNSYTYVDP
+920 GNNSYTFVDP
-930 ANGKLKR
+930 KDGKLKR
-937 LKCDTDTIEEI
+937 LKCDTDTIEDI
-948 AQLTNSYYCYRFLK
+948 TQLTYDTSASYRFMK
-962 CYTEP
+962 CYSEP
-967 DFIICLFCAKPGFMG
+967 NFIICVIGVFMG
-982 GSGVNAF
+982 VTGTSGVNAF

-1001 YQDGTKISKNPTPF
+1001 SPMSGLSPNPNPL
-1015 FFKDKNGNYYLIDQG
+1015 FFKDKNGNYYLIDWNEG
-1030 DNSTYIYRL
+1030 GRTTIYRL
-1039 QVDNLSASLF
+1039 QVDDLSTSLY
-1049 AERISTQAP
+1049 AEQVTDTSKTY
-1058 PNNKQ
+1058 NFFN
-1063 YCLSSDNI
+1063 DNV

-1080 YKSIFYGSYYNIYNG
+1080 YKSISYDKNYSLHYG
-1095 CYVRNITPQN
+1095 CYMRNITPQN
-1105 WNDTGAEQFKQCY
+1105 WNDVGEGQFKQCY
-1118 LRIVFADGRKEDFDG
+1118 LRIVFADGRKENFDG
-1133 ASESFMYSMIKIG
+1133 GSSDRMYSMIKIG
-1146 NKLLAFVAKY
+1146 NKLLAFGAKY
-1156 VNSASS
+1156 ITDRV

-1176 DDPQTPLE
+1176 DDPLTPLE

-1191 GNKLNGK
+1191 DNRLNGK
-1198 TLAEGFL
+1198 TLAAGFL
-1205 NLSDSGSTYAKNGLS
+1205 NLSNQGGEYAKNGLS
-1220 SYQYYN
+1220 SYSFYN
-1226 YTGSDGSSE
+1226 YASLGSNITNVPKGSL
-1235 EFPSNDL
+1235 NDV
-1242 PIIHIEADRYVYMI
+1242 PIIHIEADRYVYMM
-1256 GMQNQNENYSGNPIP
+1256 GMQNQNENYSGDPIP
-1271 IGIRLD
+1271 IGMRLD
-1277 LEKHEVTDVSLKVGL
+1277 LEKHEVTDVSLKVDL
-1292 PAGGDGSFFAVWPVC
+1292 PSGRYFNAWPSC
-1307 YQYNIGCY
+1307 YQYSIGCY
-1315 KKEGPFYQIIKRGK
+1315 KKEGPFYQIIKRGS
-1329 LGSTFDSYYAK
+1329 LRNGACDLYYAK

-1350 FQVGDIM
+1350 FHVGDIL
-1357 VTCRKMGESW
+1357 VSCRKMGESW
-1367 LECNGSTFDAIK
+1367 LECNGTTFTAES

-1387 TDLTLPTGT
+1387 KDLTLPTGT

>member
-24 RGVVKGGTSD
+24 RGVVKGGASD

-50 GYIDPSLLEGGSVG
+50 GYIDPSLIEGGSVG
-64 GGTTENRV
+64 GGVTESRV
-72 VELIND
+72 KELIKDN
-78 KLQPYNNGVEIKADI
+78 LQPYND
-93 DSKVSKLELSE
+93 
-104 EIKNQIQ
+104 
-111 QNIEV
+111 
-116 KTEITNVIDE
+116 
-126 KLTPY
+126 
-131 NNGQEIKDDIDGK
+131 GQEIKDDIDGK

-166 EISNVIKEQIQ
+166 EI
-177 QGSEVKTEITNIVGD
+177 TNIVGD
-192 KLAPYTNGQE
+192 KLAPYANGQE
-202 IKNEVNEKVNT
+202 IKDEVNEKVNT
-213 SDYDADFVV
+213 TDYDSDFVV

-238 IDNITPPTPENV
+238 IDNITPPTPPIPENV
-250 IEKTDMSPY
+250 IEKTDMTPY
-259 GQADKTQTGTEIEN
+259 GQADKTQTGKEIEN
-273 AIGEKVATTTYESDF
+273 AIGEKVATTTYENDF
-288 ATFASEQGST
+288 ATFDSEAGST

-310 TQGQGITEAKLSE
+310 TQGGGITESKLSE
-323 CLNPYSTSSADITE
+323 CLSPYSTSSADITE

-363 DQTGNTK
+363 DQTGTTK
-370 GEKIKAYIDD
+370 GEKIKAYIDG
-380 HAGDPTA
+380 HGGDPTA

-411 IASAGKTDEQI
+411 IASAGKTDEEI
-422 KQLVTEQITTEITQG
+422 KDLINEQIGTDPI
-437 GSPVNEKIT
+437 VNEKIT
-446 EKITEKLQ
+446 EKITEKLK

-460 EIKNAIDA
+460 EIKNEIDT
-468 KPNADDVVAVSD
+468 KPNADEVVAVTD

-485 TTNKQ
+485 TVNKQ

-503 IAENLGEEGDITV
+503 IAENLGEAGDITV
-516 TIKDRAN
+516 EIKDRAN
-523 SVTKTVLSQSMSPY
+523 SVTKTVLSQSLSPY

-552 NDVNLKVNTTDYD
+552 NDVNLKVNITDYD
-565 ADFNNFDAE
+565 ADFNNFASE

-586 INKELTGGLANKVDV
+586 INKELTGGLANKVDI

-608 TDPQQIGTAIEN
+608 GNPQQIGTAIEN
-620 AINAAT
+620 AINAGT
-626 KTDDEIKLLA
+626 KTDEQIKELA
-636 EAQISKDCEVGGTID
+636 RQQITTEAQAGGVID
-651 LAIDAKIGD
+651 TAIDAKIGD

-681 EIAAAIQSAGGGGH
+681 EIAAAIQSAGGGH

-733 QGDLAPYGVTEIS
+733 QGDLAPYGATEIS
-746 QTGADIK
+746 QTGKDIQD
-753 AAIDAVEAKTKTD
+753 AINAVEAKTKTD
-766 QEIKDLAGG
+766 EEIRNLAGG
-775 QVEANAVVPTD
+775 QIEANAVVPTD

-808 GGDPSDPSVK
+808 AGGGGSDPANPSVK

-826 VADVKQAGA
+826 VADVTQAGA
-835 DIQNGINTAITN
+835 DIQNGITTAISN
-847 AFAPYTNGQSIAEDQ
+847 AFAPYTNGQDISNEQ
-862 ALQNSIFNN
+862 ALQNSLFNKK
-871 RINDVDDSIVPA
+871 INEVDAGIVPT
-883 IKDTMGYGSE
+883 IKDTFGYNGG
-893 FEVKKADIINSNYIP
+893 FDVKKADIINSNKLP
-908 GVLNLQAFIYVE
+908 NPLNQQAFIYVE
-920 RNNSYTYVDP
+920 GNNSYTYVDP
-930 ANGKLKR
+930 ADGKLKR

-948 AQLTNSYYCYRFLK
+948 TQLTNSTSACYRFMK
-962 CYTEP
+962 CYSEP
-967 DFIICLFCAKPGFMG
+967 NFIICVIGVFMG
-982 GSGVNAF
+982 VTSTSGVNAF
-989 SRDGGQTWSVFT
+989 SRDGGQTWSIFT
-1001 YQDGTKISKNPTPF
+1001 SSSDGLSSNPTPF
-1015 FFKDKNGNYYLIDQG
+1015 FFKDKSGNYYLIDWN
-1030 DNSTYIYRL
+1030 NSGNTYIYRL
-1039 QVDNLSASLF
+1039 QVDDLSASLY
-1049 AERISTQAP
+1049 AEQVADTSKTYYFF
-1058 PNNKQ
+1058 NN
-1063 YCLSSDNI
+1063 NI
-1071 ILPNRDGNM
+1071 ILPNKDGNM
-1080 YKSIFYGSYYNIYNG
+1080 YKPISSDKNYNLYNG

-1118 LRIVFADGRKEDFDG
+1118 LRIVFADGRKEDFDTT
-1133 ASESFMYSMIKIG
+1133 YNNNRLSMIKIG
-1146 NKLLAFVAKY
+1146 NKLLAFAAKY
-1156 VNSASS
+1156 IEDRIF
-1162 YLAMAVCDDIHENW
+1162 LAMAVCNDIHENW

-1191 GNKLNGK
+1191 DNRLNGK
-1198 TLAEGFL
+1198 TLAAGFL
-1205 NLSDSGSTYAKNGLS
+1205 NLSTQDSTYAKNGLS
-1220 SYQYYN
+1220 SYNYYD
-1226 YTGSDGSSE
+1226 YASLGSNVTNVPKGYL
-1235 EFPSNDL
+1235 NDL
-1242 PIIHIEADRYVYMI
+1242 PIINIEGDRYVYMI
-1256 GMQNQNENYSGNPIP
+1256 GMQNQNENYSGTPIP
-1271 IGIRLD
+1271 IGMRVD
-1277 LEKHEVTDVSLKVGL
+1277 LEKHEVTDVSLKSSIPVGRY
-1292 PAGGDGSFFAVWPVC
+1292 FNVWPSC
-1307 YQYNIGCY
+1307 YQYNIECY
-1315 KKEGPFYQIIKRGK
+1315 KKEGPFYQIIKT
-1329 LGSTFDSYYAK
+1329 GSLRNGACDLYYAK
-1340 ISQKSVVVDS
+1340 ISQKSVVVDGL
-1350 FQVGDIM
+1350 QVGDIM

>member
-39 RYGLPVIVSET
+39 RYGLPVMVSET

-64 GGTTENRV
+64 GGVTELRV
-72 VELIND
+72 KELIKDN
-78 KLQPYNNGVEIKADI
+78 LQPYND
-93 DSKVSKLELSE
+93 
-104 EIKNQIQ
+104 
-111 QNIEV
+111 
-116 KTEITNVIDE
+116 
-126 KLTPY
+126 
-131 NNGQEIKDDIDGK
+131 GQEIKDDIDGK

-192 KLAPYTNGQE
+192 KLAPYANGQE
-202 IKNEVNEKVNT
+202 IKDEVNEKVNT

-222 FDGEEGA
+222 FDTQTGS

-259 GQADKTQTGTEIEN
+259 GQTDKTQTGTEIEN

-310 TQGQGITEAKLSE
+310 TQGGGITESKLSE
-323 CLNPYSTSSADITE
+323 CLSPYSTSSADITE

-350 ATDKFNSEFAVFD
+350 ATDNFNSEFAVFD
-363 DQTGNTK
+363 DQTGTTK

-380 HAGDPTA
+380 HGGDPTA

-392 MSPYGQGDKAQT
+392 MSPYGQGDKGQT

-437 GSPVNEKIT
+437 GSVVNDKII

-460 EIKNAIDA
+460 EIKNEIDT
-468 KPNADDVVAVSD
+468 KPNADEVVAVTD

-552 NDVNLKVNTTDYD
+552 NDVNLKVNKTDYD

-586 INKELTGGLANKVDV
+586 INKELTSGLTNKVDI

-608 TDPQQIGTAIEN
+608 GNPQQIGTAIEN
-620 AINAAT
+620 AINAGT
-626 KTDDEIKLLA
+626 KTDEQIKDLA
-636 EAQISKDCEVGGTID
+636 KQQITTETQAGGVID
-651 LAIDAKIGD
+651 TAIDAKIGD

-681 EIAAAIQSAGGGGH
+681 EIAAAIQSAGGGH

-733 QGDLAPYGVTEIS
+733 QGDLAPYGATEIS

-766 QEIKDLAGG
+766 EEIRNLAGG
-775 QVEANAVVPTD
+775 QIEANAVVPTD

-808 GGDPSDPSVK
+808 AGGGSDPSNPSVK

-835 DIQNGINTAITN
+835 DIQNGINSAIAN
-847 AFAPYTNGQSIAEDQ
+847 AFAPYTNGQSISEEQ
-862 ALQNSIFNN
+862 AQQNSIFNK
-871 RINDVDDSIVPA
+871 RINEVDAGIVPT
-883 IKDTMGYGSE
+883 IKDTFGYNGG
-893 FEVKKADIINSNYIP
+893 FDVKKADIINSAALPNP
-908 GVLNLQAFIYVE
+908 LNQQAFIYVE
-920 RNNSYTYVDP
+920 GNNSYTYVDP
-930 ANGKLKR
+930 ADGKLKR

-948 AQLTNSYYCYRFLK
+948 TQLTSSTSACYRFMK
-962 CYTEP
+962 CYSEP
-967 DFIICLFCAKPGFMG
+967 NFIICVIGVFMG
-982 GSGVNAF
+982 VTSTSGINAF

-1001 YQDGTKISKNPTPF
+1001 ASSGGLSSNPTPF
-1015 FFKDKNGNYYLIDQG
+1015 FFKDKNGNYYLIDWN
-1030 DNSTYIYRL
+1030 NSGSTGIYRL
-1039 QVDNLSASLF
+1039 QVDNLSASLYTETAADTSKTYYF
-1049 AERISTQAP
+1049 F
-1058 PNNKQ
+1058 N
-1063 YCLSSDNI
+1063 DNI
-1071 ILPNRDGNM
+1071 TLPNRDGNI
-1080 YKSIFYGSYYNIYNG
+1080 YKPISYDKKYNVHNG

-1105 WNDTGAEQFKQCY
+1105 WNNTGAEQFKQCY
-1118 LRIVFADGRKEDFDG
+1118 LRIVFADGRKEDFD
-1133 ASESFMYSMIKIG
+1133 SSTDRKYSMIKIG
-1146 NKLLAFVAKY
+1146 NKLLAFVAKLI
-1156 VNSASS
+1156 ADRT
-1162 YLAMAVCDDIHENW
+1162 YLAMAVCNDIHENW
-1176 DDPQTPLE
+1176 DDPLTPLE
-1184 FHEVTAK
+1184 FHEVTAE
-1191 GNKLNGK
+1191 GNRLNGK

-1205 NLSDSGSTYAKNGLS
+1205 NLSGTNGSYAKNGLS
-1220 SYQYYN
+1220 SYNFYN
-1226 YTGSDGSSE
+1226 DAALGSNVTNIPKGTL
-1235 EFPSNDL
+1235 NDV
-1242 PIIHIEADRYVYMI
+1242 PIIHIEGDRYVYMI
-1256 GMQNQNENYSGNPIP
+1256 GMQHQNENYSDTPIP
-1271 IGIRLD
+1271 IGMRLD
-1277 LEKHEVTDVSLKVGL
+1277 LEKHEVTDVSLKVSGIT
-1292 PAGGDGSFFAVWPVC
+1292 GGNYFTVWPSC
-1307 YQYNIGCY
+1307 YQYNIECY
-1315 KKEGPFYQIIKRGK
+1315 KKEGPFYQIIKSGSLRNGACK
-1329 LGSTFDSYYAK
+1329 LYYAK
-1340 ISQKSVVVDS
+1340 ISQRSVVVDGLN
-1350 FQVGDIM
+1350 VGDIM

>member
-1 MANKYKNTQTLNP
+1 MANEYKNTQTLNP

-34 ADKKA
+34 ADKA
-39 RYGLPVIVSET
+39 ERYGLPVMVSET
-50 GYIDPSLLEGGSVG
+50 GYIDPSLIEGGSVG
-64 GGTTENRV
+64 GGVTESRV
-72 VELIND
+72 KELIKDN
-78 KLQPYNNGVEIKADI
+78 LQPYND
-93 DSKVSKLELSE
+93 
-104 EIKNQIQ
+104 
-111 QNIEV
+111 
-116 KTEITNVIDE
+116 
-126 KLTPY
+126 
-131 NNGQEIKDDIDGK
+131 GQEIKDDIDGK

-166 EISNVIKEQIQ
+166 EI
-177 QGSEVKTEITNIVGD
+177 TNIVGD
-192 KLAPYTNGQE
+192 KLAPYANGQE

-213 SDYDADFVV
+213 SDYDSDFVV
-222 FDGEEGA
+222 FDTQTGS

-238 IDNITPPTPENV
+238 IDNITPPIPPIPENV

-259 GQADKTQTGTEIEN
+259 GQADKTQTGAEIEN
-273 AIGEKVATTTYESDF
+273 AIGEKVATTTYENDF
-288 ATFASEQGST
+288 ATFAGEAGST

-310 TQGQGITEAKLSE
+310 TSGGGVTEEKLSE
-323 CLNPYSTSSADITE
+323 CLSPYSTSSADITE

-363 DQTGNTK
+363 DQTGDTK

-380 HAGDPTA
+380 HGGDPTA

-392 MSPYGQGDKAQT
+392 MAPYGQGDKAQT

-411 IASAGKTDEQI
+411 IASAGKTDEEI
-422 KQLVTEQITTEITQG
+422 KDLIGEQIGTD
-437 GSPVNEKIT
+437 PVVNEKIT
-446 EKITEKLQ
+446 EKITEKLK

-460 EIKNAIDA
+460 EIKNEIDT
-468 KPNADDVVAVSD
+468 KPNADEVVAVSD

-485 TTNKQ
+485 VVDKQ

-516 TIKDRAN
+516 EIKDRAN
-523 SVTKTVLSQSMSPY
+523 SVTKTVLSQSLSPY
-537 SQSVGDIAEIGSKIK
+537 SKSVGDIAEIGSKIK
-552 NDVNLKVNTTDYD
+552 NDVNLKVNITDYD
-565 ADFNNFDAE
+565 ADFNNFDSE

-586 INKELTGGLANKVDV
+586 INKELTDGLANKVDI

-608 TDPQQIGTAIEN
+608 GNPQQIGTAIEN
-620 AINAAT
+620 AINAGI
-626 KTDDEIKLLA
+626 KTDEQIKDLA
-636 EAQISKDCEVGGTID
+636 KQQITTETQAGGVID
-651 LAIDAKIGD
+651 TAIDAKIGD

-681 EIAAAIQSAGGGGH
+681 EIAAAIQSAGGGH

-733 QGDLAPYGVTEIS
+733 QGDLAPYGATEIS

-808 GGDPSDPSVK
+808 GGGGGGSPDNPYVK

-826 VADVKQAGA
+826 VADVTQAGA

-862 ALQNSIFNN
+862 ALQNSLFNK
-871 RINDVDDSIVPA
+871 RINEVDAGIVPT
-883 IKDTMGYGSE
+883 IKDTFGYNGG
-893 FEVKKADIINSNYIP
+893 FEVKKADIINSNKLP
-908 GVLNLQAFIYVE
+908 NPLNQQAFIYVE
-920 RNNSYTYVDP
+920 GNNSYTYVDP
-930 ANGKLKR
+930 ADGKLKR

-948 AQLTNSYYCYRFLK
+948 TQLTNSTSACYRFMK
-962 CYTEP
+962 CYSEP
-967 DFIICLFCAKPGFMG
+967 NFIICAIGVFMG
-982 GSGVNAF
+982 VTSTSGINAF

-1001 YQDGTKISKNPTPF
+1001 ASSDGLSSNPTPF
-1015 FFKDKNGNYYLIDQG
+1015 FFKDKNGNYYLIDWN
-1030 DNSTYIYRL
+1030 NSGNTYIYRL
-1039 QVDNLSASLF
+1039 QVDDLSASLY
-1049 AERISTQAP
+1049 AETTADTSKTYYFF
-1058 PNNKQ
+1058 NN
-1063 YCLSSDNI
+1063 NI
-1071 ILPNRDGNM
+1071 ILPNKDGNM
-1080 YKSIFYGSYYNIYNG
+1080 YKPISSDKNYNLYNG

-1118 LRIVFADGRKEDFDG
+1118 LRIVFADGRKENFDTTYNNK
-1133 ASESFMYSMIKIG
+1133 MLSMIKIG
-1146 NKLLAFVAKY
+1146 NKLLAFGAKY
-1156 VNSASS
+1156 IEERVF
-1162 YLAMAVCDDIHENW
+1162 LAMAVCDDIHENW
-1176 DDPQTPLE
+1176 DDPSTPLE

-1191 GNKLNGK
+1191 DNRLNGK
-1198 TLAEGFL
+1198 TLAAGFL
-1205 NLSDSGSTYAKNGLS
+1205 NLSNQGGTYAKNGLS
-1220 SYQYYN
+1220 SYNFYDYASL
-1226 YTGSDGSSE
+1226 GSNVTNVPKGYL
-1235 EFPSNDL
+1235 NDL
-1242 PIIHIEADRYVYMI
+1242 PIINIEADRFVYML
-1256 GMQNQNENYSGNPIP
+1256 GMQNQNENYSNNPIP
-1271 IGIRLD
+1271 IGMRLD
-1277 LEKHEVTDVSLKVGL
+1277 LEKHEVTDVSLKVVNISV
-1292 PAGGDGSFFAVWPVC
+1292 GGNYFNVWPSC
-1307 YQYNIGCY
+1307 YQYNIECY
-1315 KKEGPFYQIIKRGK
+1315 KKEGPFYQIIKIGGLRNGACN
-1329 LGSTFDSYYAK
+1329 LYYAK
-1340 ISQKSVVVDS
+1340 ISQKSVAVDS
-1350 FQVGDIM
+1350 FHVGDIM

-1367 LECNGSTFDAIK
+1367 LECNGSTFDATN

-1387 TDLTLPTGT
+1387 KDLTLPTGT

>member
-39 RYGLPVIVSET
+39 RYGLPVMVSET

-64 GGTTENRV
+64 GGVTESRV
-72 VELIND
+72 KELIKDN
-78 KLQPYNNGVEIKADI
+78 LQPYNDGVEIKA
-93 DSKVSKLELSE
+93 
-104 EIKNQIQ
+104 
-111 QNIEV
+111 
-116 KTEITNVIDE
+116 
-126 KLTPY
+126 
-131 NNGQEIKDDIDGK
+131 DIDGK

-192 KLAPYTNGQE
+192 TLAPYANGQE

-222 FDGEEGA
+222 FDTQTGS

-238 IDNITPPTPENV
+238 IDNITPPMPENV
-250 IEKTDMSPY
+250 IEKT
-259 GQADKTQTGTEIEN
+259 
-273 AIGEKVATTTYESDF
+273 
-288 ATFASEQGST
+288 
-298 IGEKIRNAITGG
+298 
-310 TQGQGITEAKLSE
+310 
-323 CLNPYSTSSADITE
+323 
-337 IGTKIKAD
+337 
-345 TNSKV
+345 
-350 ATDKFNSEFAVFD
+350 
-363 DQTGNTK
+363 
-370 GEKIKAYIDD
+370 
-380 HAGDPTA
+380 
-387 ILQAD
+387 D

-437 GSPVNEKIT
+437 GSPINDKIT

-468 KPNADDVVAVSD
+468 KPNAEDVVAVSD

-485 TTNKQ
+485 VTNKQ
-490 YIGTEIVAKIEDI
+490 HIGTEIVAKIEDI

-523 SVTKTVLSQSMSPY
+523 SVTKTILSQSMSPY
-537 SQSVGDIAEIGSKIK
+537 SQSVGDITAIGSKIK
-552 NDVNLKVNTTDYD
+552 DDVNLKVNTTDYD
-565 ADFNNFDAE
+565 ADFSNFDAE
-574 QGATKGAKIQSY
+574 QGSTKGAKIQSY

-608 TDPQQIGTAIEN
+608 GDPQQIGTAIEN

-626 KTDDEIKLLA
+626 KTDEQIKDLA
-636 EAQISKDCEVGGTID
+636 KQQITTEAQAGGVID
-651 LAIDAKIGD
+651 TAIDAKIGGD
-660 NLLEKTDL
+660 LLNKTDL

-681 EIAAAIQSAGGGGH
+681 EIAAAIQSAGGGH

-733 QGDLAPYGVTEIS
+733 QGDLAPYGATNIS
-746 QTGADIK
+746 ETGKNIQD
-753 AAIDAVEAKTKTD
+753 AINAVDAKTKTD
-766 QEIKDLAGG
+766 QEIKELADG
-775 QVEANAVVPTD
+775 QITLNAVVPTD
-786 MGEFYTDD
+786 MGEFYTGDD

-808 GGDPSDPSVK
+808 GGDPANPSVK

-826 VADVKQAGA
+826 VADVTQAGA
-835 DIQNGINTAITN
+835 DIQNGINTAISN

-862 ALQNSIFNN
+862 ALQNSILNN
-871 RINDVDDSIVPA
+871 RINDVDDSIVPTVKA
-883 IKDTMGYGSE
+883 TMGYAG
-893 FEVKKADIINSNYIP
+893 FEVKKADIINSAALP
-908 GVLNLQAFIYVE
+908 KPLNQQAFIYVE
-920 RNNSYTYVDP
+920 GNNSYTFVDP
-930 ANGKLKR
+930 KDGKLKR
-937 LKCDTDTIEEI
+937 LKCDTDTIEDI
-948 AQLTNSYYCYRFLK
+948 TQLTYDTSASYRFMK
-962 CYTEP
+962 CYSEP
-967 DFIICLFCAKPGFMG
+967 NFIICVIGVFMG
-982 GSGVNAF
+982 VTGTSGVNAF

-1001 YQDGTKISKNPTPF
+1001 SPMSGLSPNPNPL
-1015 FFKDKNGNYYLIDQG
+1015 FFKDKNGNYYLIDWNEG
-1030 DNSTYIYRL
+1030 GRTTIYRL
-1039 QVDNLSASLF
+1039 QVDDLSTSLY
-1049 AERISTQAP
+1049 AEQVTDTSKTY
-1058 PNNKQ
+1058 NFFN
-1063 YCLSSDNI
+1063 DNV

-1080 YKSIFYGSYYNIYNG
+1080 YKSISYDKNYSLHYG
-1095 CYVRNITPQN
+1095 CYMRNITPQN
-1105 WNDTGAEQFKQCY
+1105 WNDVGEGQFKQCY
-1118 LRIVFADGRKEDFDG
+1118 LRIVFADGRKENFDG
-1133 ASESFMYSMIKIG
+1133 GSSDRMYSMIKIG
-1146 NKLLAFVAKY
+1146 NKLLAFGAKY
-1156 VNSASS
+1156 ITDRV

-1176 DDPQTPLE
+1176 DDPLTPLE

-1191 GNKLNGK
+1191 DNRLNGK
-1198 TLAEGFL
+1198 TLAAGFL
-1205 NLSDSGSTYAKNGLS
+1205 NLSNQGGEYAKNGLS
-1220 SYQYYN
+1220 SYSFYN
-1226 YTGSDGSSE
+1226 YASLGSNITNVPKGSL
-1235 EFPSNDL
+1235 NDV
-1242 PIIHIEADRYVYMI
+1242 PIIHIEADRYVYMM
-1256 GMQNQNENYSGNPIP
+1256 GMQNQNENYSGDPIP
-1271 IGIRLD
+1271 IGMRLD
-1277 LEKHEVTDVSLKVGL
+1277 LEKHEVTDVSLKVDL
-1292 PAGGDGSFFAVWPVC
+1292 PSGRYFNAWPSC
-1307 YQYNIGCY
+1307 YQYSIGCY
-1315 KKEGPFYQIIKRGK
+1315 KKEGPFYQIIKRGS
-1329 LGSTFDSYYAK
+1329 LRNGACDLYYAK

-1350 FQVGDIM
+1350 FHVGDIL
-1357 VTCRKMGESW
+1357 VSCRKMGESW
-1367 LECNGSTFDAIK
+1367 LECNGTTFTAES

-1387 TDLTLPTGT
+1387 KDLTLPTGT

>member
-39 RYGLPVIVSET
+39 RYGLPVMVSET

-64 GGTTENRV
+64 GGVSESRV
-72 VELIND
+72 KELIKDN
-78 KLQPYNNGVEIKADI
+78 LQPYND
-93 DSKVSKLELSE
+93 
-104 EIKNQIQ
+104 
-111 QNIEV
+111 
-116 KTEITNVIDE
+116 
-126 KLTPY
+126 
-131 NNGQEIKDDIDGK
+131 GQEIKDDIDGK

-192 KLAPYTNGQE
+192 KLAPYANGQE

-213 SDYDADFVV
+213 TDYEADFVV

-288 ATFASEQGST
+288 ATFAGEQGST

-310 TQGQGITEAKLSE
+310 TQGITESKLSE

-350 ATDKFNSEFAVFD
+350 AIDKFDSEFAVFD

-370 GEKIKAYIDD
+370 GEKIKAYIDNQGG
-380 HAGDPTA
+380 APTA

-392 MSPYGQGDKAQT
+392 MSPYGQGDKTQT

-422 KQLVTEQITTEITQG
+422 KQLIINEITQG

-460 EIKNAIDA
+460 EIKNEIDT
-468 KPNADDVVAVSD
+468 KPNADEVVAVTD

-537 SQSVGDIAEIGSKIK
+537 SQSVGDITAIGSKIK
-552 NDVNLKVNTTDYD
+552 DDVNLKVNTSDYD
-565 ADFNNFDAE
+565 ADFNNFDSE
-574 QGATKGAKIQSY
+574 TGATKGAKIQSY

-608 TDPQQIGTAIEN
+608 GNPQQIGTAIEN

-626 KTDDEIKLLA
+626 KTDDEIKMLA
-636 EAQISKDCEVGGTID
+636 EAKITEDCEVGGTID
-651 LAIDAKIGD
+651 NAINAKIGD

-681 EIAAAIQSAGGGGH
+681 EIAAAIQSAGGGH

-733 QGDLAPYGVTEIS
+733 QGDLAPYGATEIS
-746 QTGADIK
+746 QTGTDIQT
-753 AAIDAVEAKTKTD
+753 AINAVEAKTKTD
-766 QEIKDLAGG
+766 QEIKELADG
-775 QVEANAVVPTD
+775 QIALNAVVPTD
-786 MGEFYTDD
+786 MGEFYTEDD

-808 GGDPSDPSVK
+808 GGDPANPSVK

-835 DIQNGINTAITN
+835 DIQNGINTAISN

-862 ALQNSIFNN
+862 AQQNSILNN
-871 RINDVDDSIVPA
+871 RINEVDNSIVPA
-883 IKDTMGYGSE
+883 IKATMGYSGL
-893 FEVKKADIINSNYIP
+893 EVKKADVINSNYIP
-908 GVLNLQAFIYVE
+908 GPYNQQAFIYVKG
-920 RNNSYTYVDP
+920 NNSYTFVDP
-930 ANGKLKR
+930 KDGKLKR
-937 LKCDTDTIEEI
+937 LKCDTDTLEEI
-948 AQLTNSYYCYRFLK
+948 TQLTLGGYDYKFTK
-962 CYTEP
+962 CYSEP
-967 DFIICLFCAKPGFMG
+967 NFIICLYTGA
-982 GSGVNAF
+982 SSTGVNAF

-1001 YQDGTKISKNPTPF
+1001 YQDAAFSVYSTPF
-1015 FFKDKNGNYYLIDQG
+1015 FFKDKNGNYYLHMWAPHG
-1030 DNSTYIYRL
+1030 VSENYRL
-1039 QVDNLSASLF
+1039 QVDDLSASLYVETAKDTSKIYNF
-1049 AERISTQAP
+1049 F
-1058 PNNKQ
+1058 
-1063 YCLSSDNI
+1063 YDNI
-1071 ILPNRDGNM
+1071 ILPNRDGNF
-1080 YKSIFYGSYYNIYNG
+1080 YKSTNYGGYNIYNG
-1095 CYVRNITPQN
+1095 CYMRNITPQN

-1118 LRIVFADGRKEDFDG
+1118 LRIVFADGRKEGFDA
-1133 ASESFMYSMIKIG
+1133 ASASIMYSMIKIG
-1146 NKLLAFVAKY
+1146 NKLLAFGAKN
-1156 VNSASS
+1156 VGNNN
-1162 YLAMAVCDDIHENW
+1162 YLAMAVCDDIHDHW
-1176 DDPQTPLE
+1176 DNPETPLE

-1191 GNKLNGK
+1191 DNKLNGK
-1198 TLAEGFL
+1198 TLAAGFL
-1205 NLSDSGSTYAKNGLS
+1205 NLSGYGGEYAKNGLS
-1220 SYQYYN
+1220 SYYYYN
-1226 YTGSDGSSE
+1226 YDWYDWYSSSIYS
-1235 EFPSNDL
+1235 FSNDL

-1256 GMQNQNENYSGNPIP
+1256 GMQNQNADYSGNPIP
-1271 IGIRLD
+1271 IGMRVD
-1277 LEKHEVTDVSLKVGL
+1277 LEKHEVTDASLKVDL
-1292 PAGGDGSFFAVWPVC
+1292 PAGTDGNYFTVWPVC
-1307 YQYNIGCY
+1307 YQYNIECY
-1315 KKEGPFYQIIKRGK
+1315 KKEGPFYQIIKRGRFS
-1329 LGSTFDSYYAK
+1329 GSSAYMYYAK
-1340 ISQKSVVVDS
+1340 ISHKSVIVDS
-1350 FQVGDIM
+1350 FQVGDIL
-1357 VTCRKMGESW
+1357 VSCRKMGESW
-1367 LECNGSTFDAIK
+1367 LECNGSTFTAES

-1387 TDLTLPTGT
+1387 KDLTLPTGT

>member
-39 RYGLPVIVSET
+39 RYGLPVMVSET
-50 GYIDPSLLEGGSVG
+50 GYIDPSLIEGGSVG
-64 GGTTENRV
+64 GGVTESRV
-72 VELIND
+72 KEIVKDN
-78 KLQPYNNGVEIKADI
+78 LQ
-93 DSKVSKLELSE
+93 
-104 EIKNQIQ
+104 
-111 QNIEV
+111 
-116 KTEITNVIDE
+116 
-126 KLTPY
+126 PY

-144 ASKSELPDII
+144 VSKIELPDII
-154 KNQLQQNTEIKN
+154 KNQLQQN
-166 EISNVIKEQIQ
+166 V
-177 QGSEVKTEITNIVGD
+177 EVKNEITNIVGD
-192 KLAPYTNGQE
+192 KLAPYANGQE

-213 SDYDADFVV
+213 SDYEADFVV
-222 FDGEEGA
+222 FDGEQGA

-238 IDNITPPTPENV
+238 IDNITPPIPPIPENV

-259 GQADKTQTGTEIEN
+259 GQTDKTQTGAEIEN
-273 AIGEKVATTTYESDF
+273 AIGEKVATTTYENDF
-288 ATFASEQGST
+288 ATFDSEAGST
-298 IGEKIRNAITGG
+298 IGEKIRNAITSG
-310 TQGQGITEAKLSE
+310 TQGGGITESKLSE
-323 CLNPYSTSSADITE
+323 CLSPYSTSSADITE

-350 ATDKFNSEFAVFD
+350 ATDKFNSEFAIFD
-363 DQTGNTK
+363 DQTGTTK

-392 MSPYGQGDKAQT
+392 MAPYGQGDKAQT

-411 IASAGKTDEQI
+411 IANAGKTDEQI
-422 KQLVTEQITTEITQG
+422 KELIKEQIGTD
-437 GSPVNEKIT
+437 PVVNEKIT
-446 EKITEKLQ
+446 EKITEKLTEKLQ

-460 EIKNAIDA
+460 EIKDEINT
-468 KPNADDVVAVSD
+468 KPNADEVVAVSD

-485 TTNKQ
+485 TINKQ
-490 YIGTEIVAKIEDI
+490 YIGTEIVAKIEDV

-523 SVTKTVLSQSMSPY
+523 SVTKTVLSQSLSPY

-552 NDVNLKVNTTDYD
+552 NDVNLKVNKTDYD

-586 INKELTGGLANKVDV
+586 INKELTSGLANKVDV

-608 TDPQQIGTAIEN
+608 GNPQQIGTAIQD
-620 AINAAT
+620 AINAGT
-626 KTDDEIKLLA
+626 KTDEQIKELA
-636 EAQISKDCEVGGTID
+636 RQQITTEAQVGGVID
-651 LAIDAKIGD
+651 TAIDAKIGD

-733 QGDLAPYGVTEIS
+733 QGDLAPYGATEIS
-746 QTGADIK
+746 QTGKDIQD
-753 AAIDAVEAKTKTD
+753 AINAVEAKTKTD

-808 GGDPSDPSVK
+808 AGGGSDPSNPSVK

-835 DIQNGINTAITN
+835 DIQNGINTAIAN
-847 AFAPYTNGQSIAEDQ
+847 AFAPYTNGQSISDEQ
-862 ALQNSIFNN
+862 AQQNSIFNK
-871 RINDVDDSIVPA
+871 RINEVDAGIVPT
-883 IKDTMGYGSE
+883 IKDTFGYNGG
-893 FEVKKADIINSNYIP
+893 FDVKKADIINSARLPNP
-908 GVLNLQAFIYVE
+908 LNQQAFIYVE
-920 RNNSYTYVDP
+920 GNNSYTFVDP
-930 ANGKLKR
+930 ADGKLKR

-948 AQLTNSYYCYRFLK
+948 AQLTSSTSACYRFMK
-962 CYTEP
+962 CYSEP
-967 DFIICLFCAKPGFMG
+967 NFIICVIGVFMG
-982 GSGVNAF
+982 VTSTAGINAF
-989 SRDGGQTWSVFT
+989 SRDGGQTWSIFT
-1001 YQDGTKISKNPTPF
+1001 ASSGGLSSNPTPF
-1015 FFKDKNGNYYLIDQG
+1015 FFKDKNGNYYLIDWNNSG
-1030 DNSTYIYRL
+1030 STYISRL
-1039 QVDNLSASLF
+1039 QVDDLSASLY
-1049 AERISTQAP
+1049 AETAADTSKTYYFL
-1058 PNNKQ
+1058 N
-1063 YCLSSDNI
+1063 DNI

-1080 YKSIFYGSYYNIYNG
+1080 YKSISYGRNYNVHNG
-1095 CYVRNITPQN
+1095 CYVRNITTQN

-1118 LRIVFADGRKEDFDG
+1118 LRIVFADGHKEDFDG
-1133 ASESFMYSMIKIG
+1133 GESGHIYSMIKIG
-1146 NKLLAFVAKY
+1146 NKLLAFPAKQTGD
-1156 VNSASS
+1156 S
-1162 YLAMAVCDDIHENW
+1162 YLAMAVCNDIHENW

-1184 FHEVTAK
+1184 FHEVTAE
-1191 GNKLNGK
+1191 GNRLNGK
-1198 TLAEGFL
+1198 TLAAGFL
-1205 NLSDSGSTYAKNGLS
+1205 NLSGTNGSYAKNGLS
-1220 SYQYYN
+1220 SYSFYN
-1226 YTGSDGSSE
+1226 YASLGSNITNIPKGSL
-1235 EFPSNDL
+1235 NDV
-1242 PIIHIEADRYVYMI
+1242 PIINIEADRYVYMI
-1256 GMQNQNENYSGNPIP
+1256 GMQHQNEDYSDTPIP
-1271 IGIRLD
+1271 IGMRLD
-1277 LEKHEVTDVSLKVGL
+1277 LEKHEVTDVSLKVSL
-1292 PAGGDGSFFAVWPVC
+1292 PGIPGGRYFNAWPSC
-1307 YQYNIGCY
+1307 YQYNIECY
-1315 KKEGPFYQIIKRGK
+1315 KKEGPFYQIIKA
-1329 LGSTFDSYYAK
+1329 GSLRNGACDLYYAK
-1340 ISQKSVVVDS
+1340 ISQKIVVVDGLN
-1350 FQVGDIM
+1350 VGDIM

-1367 LECNGSTFDAIK
+1367 LECNGSTFDAVK

>member
-39 RYGLPVIVSET
+39 RYGLPVMVSET
-50 GYIDPSLLEGGSVG
+50 GYIDPSLIEGGSVG
-64 GGTTENRV
+64 GGVTESRV
-72 VELIND
+72 KELIKDN
-78 KLQPYNNGVEIKADI
+78 LQPYND
-93 DSKVSKLELSE
+93 
-104 EIKNQIQ
+104 
-111 QNIEV
+111 
-116 KTEITNVIDE
+116 
-126 KLTPY
+126 
-131 NNGQEIKDDIDGK
+131 GQEIKDDIDGK

-192 KLAPYTNGQE
+192 KLAPYANGQE

-213 SDYDADFVV
+213 TDYEADFVV
-222 FDGEEGA
+222 FDTQTGS

-238 IDNITPPTPENV
+238 IDNITPPIPPIPENV

-259 GQADKTQTGTEIEN
+259 GQADKTQTGAEIEN
-273 AIGEKVATTTYESDF
+273 AIGEKVATTTYENDF
-288 ATFASEQGST
+288 ATFASEAGST

-310 TQGQGITEAKLSE
+310 TQGSGVTEEKLSE
-323 CLNPYSTSSADITE
+323 CLSPYSTSSADITE

-380 HAGDPTA
+380 HGGDPTA

-422 KQLVTEQITTEITQG
+422 KQLIINEITQG

-460 EIKNAIDA
+460 EIKDAIDA
-468 KPNADDVVAVSD
+468 KPNADEVVAVSD

-537 SQSVGDIAEIGSKIK
+537 SQSVGDINQIGSKIK
-552 NDVNLKVNTTDYD
+552 DDVNLKVNITDYD

-608 TDPQQIGTAIEN
+608 ANSQQIGTAIEN

-626 KTDDEIKLLA
+626 KTDEQIKDLA
-636 EAQISKDCEVGGTID
+636 KQQITTEAQAGGVID
-651 LAIDAKIGD
+651 TAIDAKIGD

-681 EIAAAIQSAGGGGH
+681 EIAAAIQSAGGGH

-733 QGDLAPYGVTEIS
+733 QGDLAPYGATEIS
-746 QTGADIK
+746 QTGADIQ
-753 AAIDAVEAKTKTD
+753 AAINAVEAKTKTD
-766 QEIKDLAGG
+766 QEIKELA
-775 QVEANAVVPTD
+775 EANAVVPTD

-808 GGDPSDPSVK
+808 GGDPANPSVK

-826 VADVKQAGA
+826 VADVTQAGA

-847 AFAPYTNGQSIAEDQ
+847 AFAPYTNGRSIAEDQ
-862 ALQNSIFNN
+862 ALQNSILNN
-871 RINDVDDSIVPA
+871 RINDVDDSIIPS
-883 IKDTMGYGSE
+883 IKATMGYSG
-893 FEVKKADIINSNYIP
+893 FEVKLADNINSATLPNP
-908 GVLNLQAFIYVE
+908 LNQYAFIYVKG
-920 RNNSYTYVDP
+920 NNSYTFVDP
-930 ANGKLKR
+930 KDGKLKR

-948 AQLTNSYYCYRFLK
+948 AQLTNKVNIIYCSYRFIK
-962 CYTEP
+962 CYSEP
-967 DFIICLFCAKPGFMG
+967 DFIICLFCGNDASGAG
-982 GSGVNAF
+982 GVPAF

-1001 YQDGTKISKNPTPF
+1001 YANYPSVSNNPTPF
-1015 FFKDKNGNYYLIDQG
+1015 FFKDKNGNYYLHAIDDVNDG
-1030 DNSTYIYRL
+1030 SNIGYNYRL
-1039 QVDNLSASLF
+1039 QVDDISASLF
-1049 AERISTQAP
+1049 AERVGNYMYENQAP
-1058 PNNKQ
+1058 NSYRN
-1063 YCLSSDNI
+1063 YFLLNDNI
-1071 ILPNRDGNM
+1071 ILPNRDGNF
-1080 YKSIFYGSYYNIYNG
+1080 YKSLGYNFGYGFYTNIYYG
-1095 CYVRNITPQN
+1095 CYMSNITPQN
-1105 WNDTGAEQFKQCY
+1105 WNDNGTKQFKQCY

-1133 ASESFMYSMIKIG
+1133 ASNSLMYSMIKIG
-1146 NKLLAFVAKY
+1146 NKLLAFGAKY
-1156 VNSASS
+1156 VNDNSS
-1162 YLAMAVCDDIHENW
+1162 GNYLAFAVCDDIHDHW

-1191 GNKLNGK
+1191 DNKLNGK
-1198 TLAEGFL
+1198 TLAYGYL
-1205 NLSDSGSTYAKNGLS
+1205 NVNSQKGNYAKNGLS
-1220 SYQYYN
+1220 SYYYYN
-1226 YTGSDGSSE
+1226 YDGGYHFSSNSQ
-1235 EFPSNDL
+1235 PSNDL

-1256 GMQNQNENYSGNPIP
+1256 GMQNQNADYSGNPIP
-1271 IGIRLD
+1271 IGMRLD
-1277 LEKHEVTDVSLKVGL
+1277 LEKHEVTDVSLKVDL
-1292 PAGGDGSFFAVWPVC
+1292 PDSGGSMFTVFPNC
-1307 YQYNIGCY
+1307 YQYNIECY
-1315 KKEGPFYQIIKRGK
+1315 KKEGPFYQIIKRGN
-1329 LGSTFDSYYAK
+1329 LSGSTHYLYYAK
-1340 ISQKSVVVDS
+1340 ISQKSVIVDS
-1350 FQVGDIM
+1350 FQVGDIL
-1357 VTCRKMGESW
+1357 VSCREMGESW
-1367 LECNGSTFDAIK
+1367 LECNGSTFTAES

-1387 TDLTLPTGT
+1387 KDLTLPTGT

>member
-24 RGVVKGGTSD
+24 RGVVKGGASD

-39 RYGLPVIVSET
+39 RYGLPVMVSET
-50 GYIDPSLLEGGSVG
+50 GYIDPSLIEGGSVG
-64 GGTTENRV
+64 GGVTESRV
-72 VELIND
+72 KELIKDN
-78 KLQPYNNGVEIKADI
+78 LQPYND
-93 DSKVSKLELSE
+93 
-104 EIKNQIQ
+104 
-111 QNIEV
+111 
-116 KTEITNVIDE
+116 
-126 KLTPY
+126 
-131 NNGQEIKDDIDGK
+131 GQEIKDDIDGK
-144 ASKSELPDII
+144 VSKIELPDII
-154 KNQLQQNTEIKN
+154 KNQLQQN
-166 EISNVIKEQIQ
+166 V
-177 QGSEVKTEITNIVGD
+177 EVKNEITNIVGD
-192 KLAPYTNGQE
+192 KLAPYANGQE

-213 SDYDADFVV
+213 SDYEADFVV
-222 FDGEEGA
+222 FDTQTGS

-238 IDNITPPTPENV
+238 IDNITPPIPPIPENV

-259 GQADKTQTGTEIEN
+259 GQTDKTQTGAEIEN
-273 AIGEKVATTTYESDF
+273 AIGEKVATTTYENDF
-288 ATFASEQGST
+288 ATFNSEAGST

-310 TQGQGITEAKLSE
+310 TQGGGITESKLSE
-323 CLNPYSTSSADITE
+323 CLSPYSTSSADITE

-350 ATDKFNSEFAVFD
+350 ATDKFDSEFAVFD
-363 DQTGNTK
+363 GQTGTTK

-380 HAGDPTA
+380 HGGDPTA

-392 MSPYGQGDKAQT
+392 MAPYGQGNKAQT

-411 IASAGKTDEQI
+411 IANAGKTDEQI
-422 KQLVTEQITTEITQG
+422 KELIKEQIGTD
-437 GSPVNEKIT
+437 PVVNEKIT
-446 EKITEKLQ
+446 EKITEKLTEKLQ

-460 EIKNAIDA
+460 EIKNEIDT
-468 KPNADDVVAVSD
+468 KPNADEVVAVSD

-485 TTNKQ
+485 TINKQ
-490 YIGTEIVAKIEDI
+490 YIGTEIVAKIEDV

-523 SVTKTVLSQSMSPY
+523 SVTKTVLSQSLSPY

-552 NDVNLKVNTTDYD
+552 NDVNLKVNKTDYD

-586 INKELTGGLANKVDV
+586 INKELTSGLANKVDV

-608 TDPQQIGTAIEN
+608 GNPQQIGTAIQD
-620 AINAAT
+620 AINAGT
-626 KTDDEIKLLA
+626 KTDEQIKELA
-636 EAQISKDCEVGGTID
+636 RQQITTEAQAGGVID
-651 LAIDAKIGD
+651 TAIDAKIGD

-733 QGDLAPYGVTEIS
+733 QGDLAPYGATEIS

-808 GGDPSDPSVK
+808 AGGGSDPSNPSVK

-835 DIQNGINTAITN
+835 DIQNGINTAIAN

-862 ALQNSIFNN
+862 ALQNVEFNKK
-871 RINDVDDSIVPA
+871 INDVNDSIVPT
-883 IKDTMGYGSE
+883 IKDTFGYNGG
-893 FEVKKADIINSNYIP
+893 FEVKKADIINSGNIP
-908 GVLNLQAFIYVE
+908 SSYNMLAFIYVKG
-920 RNNSYTYVDP
+920 NNSYTYVDP
-930 ANGKLKR
+930 ADGKLKR

-948 AQLTNSYYCYRFLK
+948 AQLTTNSNYAYKFIK

-967 DFIICLFCAKPGFMG
+967 NFLICVAADL
-982 GSGVNAF
+982 GSNSGALYAL
-989 SRDGGQTWSVFT
+989 SRDGGQTWSVST
-1001 YQDGTKISKNPTPF
+1001 YADSGVKEIISPF
-1015 FFKDKNGNYYLIDQG
+1015 FFKDKNGNYYMLA
-1030 DNSTYIYRL
+1030 NSNDSPLIYRL
-1039 QVDNLSASLF
+1039 QVDDLSQSLYAGSTNAQYTAS
-1049 AERISTQAP
+1049 
-1058 PNNKQ
+1058 PN
-1063 YCLSSDNI
+1063 NI
-1071 ILPNRDGNM
+1071 ILPNRDGNF
-1080 YKSIFYGSYYNIYNG
+1080 YKSVGVSGYSNIFYG
-1095 CYVRNITPQN
+1095 CPMRNITPQN
-1105 WNDTGAEQFKQCY
+1105 WNDAGTEQFKNCY
-1118 LRIVFADGRKEDFDG
+1118 MRIVFADGRKENFDT
-1133 ASESFMYSMIKIG
+1133 ASFNVSLSVMTTMIKIG
-1146 NKLLAFVAKY
+1146 NKLLAFGAKLMD
-1156 VNSASS
+1156 ASTWNF
-1162 YLAMAVCDDIHENW
+1162 LAMAVCDDIHDHW
-1176 DDPQTPLE
+1176 DDPSTPLE

-1191 GNKLNGK
+1191 DNKLNGK
-1198 TLAEGFL
+1198 TLADGYL
-1205 NLSDSGSTYAKNGLS
+1205 NLCYYEDRRAKNGLS
-1220 SYQYYN
+1220 SYCIYN
-1226 YTGSDGSSE
+1226 DLCWVSSGYGYNS
-1235 EFPSNDL
+1235 FNNL
-1242 PIIHIEADRYVYMI
+1242 PIIHISVDRYVYMI
-1256 GMQNQNENYSGNPIP
+1256 GMQHQNEDYSDTPIP
-1271 IGIRLD
+1271 IGMKID
-1277 LEKHEVTDVSLKVGL
+1277 LEKHEVTDEPLKFDL
-1292 PAGGDGSFFAVWPVC
+1292 PAGNDGNYHSVYPCC
-1307 YQYNIGCY
+1307 YQYNIECY
-1315 KKEGPFYQIIKRGK
+1315 KKEGPFYQIIRRSLVPYG
-1329 LGSTFDSYYAK
+1329 GTVYMYYAK
-1340 ISQKSVVVDS
+1340 ISQKGIVADS
-1350 FQVGDIM
+1350 FHVGDIL
-1357 VTCRKMGESW
+1357 VSCREMGESW
-1367 LECNGSTFDAIK
+1367 LECNGSAFEATK

>member
-39 RYGLPVIVSET
+39 RYGLPVMVSET

-64 GGTTENRV
+64 GGVTESRV
-72 VELIND
+72 KELIKDN
-78 KLQPYNNGVEIKADI
+78 LQPYND
-93 DSKVSKLELSE
+93 
-104 EIKNQIQ
+104 
-111 QNIEV
+111 
-116 KTEITNVIDE
+116 
-126 KLTPY
+126 
-131 NNGQEIKDDIDGK
+131 GQEIKDDIDGK

-192 KLAPYTNGQE
+192 KLAPYANGQE
-202 IKNEVNEKVNT
+202 IKDEVNEKVNT
-213 SDYDADFVV
+213 ADYDADFVV
-222 FDGEEGA
+222 FDGEQGA

-238 IDNITPPTPENV
+238 IDNITPPIPPTPENV

-259 GQADKTQTGTEIEN
+259 GQTDKTQTGTEIEN

-288 ATFASEQGST
+288 ATFESEAGST
-298 IGEKIRNAITGG
+298 IGEKIRNAITSG
-310 TQGQGITEAKLSE
+310 TQGGGITESKLSE
-323 CLNPYSTSSADITE
+323 CLSPYSTSSADITE

-363 DQTGNTK
+363 DQTGTTK

-392 MSPYGQGDKAQT
+392 MAPYGQGDKAQT

-460 EIKNAIDA
+460 EIKNEIDT
-468 KPNADDVVAVSD
+468 KPNADEVVAVTD

-537 SQSVGDIAEIGSKIK
+537 SQSVGDIAQIGSKIK
-552 NDVNLKVNTTDYD
+552 NDVNLKVNKTDYD
-565 ADFNNFDAE
+565 ADFNNFNAE
-574 QGATKGAKIQSY
+574 QGSTKGAKIQSY
-586 INKELTGGLANKVDV
+586 INKELTDGLANKVDV

-608 TDPQQIGTAIEN
+608 GNPQQIGTAIEN
-620 AINAAT
+620 AINAGT
-626 KTDDEIKLLA
+626 KTDEQIKELA
-636 EAQISKDCEVGGTID
+636 RQQITTEAQAGGVID
-651 LAIDAKIGD
+651 TAIDAKIGD

-681 EIAAAIQSAGGGGH
+681 EIAAAIQSAGGGH

-733 QGDLAPYGVTEIS
+733 QGDLAPYGATEIS
-746 QTGADIK
+746 QTGTDIQ
-753 AAIDAVEAKTKTD
+753 AAINAVDAKTKTD
-766 QEIKDLAGG
+766 EEIRNLAGG
-775 QVEANAVVPTD
+775 QIEANAVVPTD

-794 KTKIGENIKNAILA
+794 KTKIGENIKNAILTA
-808 GGDPSDPSVK
+808 GGGSDPSNPSVK

-847 AFAPYTNGQSIAEDQ
+847 AFAPYTNGQSIAEEQ
-862 ALQNSIFNN
+862 AQQNSIFNK
-871 RINDVDDSIVPA
+871 RINEVDAGIVPT
-883 IKDTMGYGSE
+883 IKDTFGYNGG
-893 FEVKKADIINSNYIP
+893 FDVKKADIINSAALP
-908 GVLNLQAFIYVE
+908 KPLNQQAFIYVE
-920 RNNSYTYVDP
+920 GNNSYTFVDP
-930 ANGKLKR
+930 ADGKLKR

-948 AQLTNSYYCYRFLK
+948 TQLTNSTSACYRFMK
-962 CYTEP
+962 CYSEP
-967 DFIICLFCAKPGFMG
+967 NFIICVIGVFMG
-982 GSGVNAF
+982 VTSTSGINAF

-1001 YQDGTKISKNPTPF
+1001 ATSGGLSSNPTPF
-1015 FFKDKNGNYYLIDQG
+1015 FFKDKNGNYYLIDWNNSG
-1030 DNSTYIYRL
+1030 STYIYKL
-1039 QVDNLSASLF
+1039 QVDNLSASLY
-1049 AERISTQAP
+1049 AETATDSSKTYYFF
-1058 PNNKQ
+1058 NN
-1063 YCLSSDNI
+1063 NI
-1071 ILPNRDGNM
+1071 TLPNRDGNI
-1080 YKSIFYGSYYNIYNG
+1080 YKPISSDKNYNLYNG

-1118 LRIVFADGRKEDFDG
+1118 LRIVFADGRKADFDTT
-1133 ASESFMYSMIKIG
+1133 SDNNKLSMIKIG
-1146 NKLLAFVAKY
+1146 NKLLAFAAKY
-1156 VNSASS
+1156 IEYRVF
-1162 YLAMAVCDDIHENW
+1162 LAMAVCDDIHENW
-1176 DDPQTPLE
+1176 DDPSTPLE
-1184 FHEVTAK
+1184 FHEVTAA
-1191 GNKLNGK
+1191 GNRLNGK
-1198 TLAEGFL
+1198 TLAAGFL
-1205 NLSDSGSTYAKNGLS
+1205 NLSNQGEEDAKNGLS
-1220 SYQYYN
+1220 SYNFYDYASLGFN
-1226 YTGSDGSSE
+1226 VTNVPKG
-1235 EFPSNDL
+1235 FLNDL
-1242 PIIHIEADRYVYMI
+1242 PIINIEGDRYVYMI
-1256 GMQNQNENYSGNPIP
+1256 GMQNQNADYSGDPIP
-1271 IGIRLD
+1271 IGMRLD
-1277 LEKHEVTDVSLKVGL
+1277 LEKHEVTDVSLKVGS
-1292 PAGGDGSFFAVWPVC
+1292 PFGSGRYFNVWPSC
-1307 YQYNIGCY
+1307 YQYNIECY
-1315 KKEGPFYQIIKRGK
+1315 KKEGPFYQIIKT
-1329 LGSTFDSYYAK
+1329 GSMRNGACDLYYAK
-1340 ISQKSVVVDS
+1340 ISQKSVVVDGLN
-1350 FQVGDIM
+1350 VGDIM

-1367 LECNGSTFDAIK
+1367 LECNGSAFDAIK

-1387 TDLTLPTGT
+1387 KDLTLPTGT

>member
-39 RYGLPVIVSET
+39 RYGLPVMVSET
-50 GYIDPSLLEGGSVG
+50 GYIDPSLIEGGSVG
-64 GGTTENRV
+64 GGVTESRV
-72 VELIND
+72 KELIKDN
-78 KLQPYNNGVEIKADI
+78 LQPYND
-93 DSKVSKLELSE
+93 
-104 EIKNQIQ
+104 
-111 QNIEV
+111 
-116 KTEITNVIDE
+116 
-126 KLTPY
+126 
-131 NNGQEIKDDIDGK
+131 GQEIKDDIDGK

-192 KLAPYTNGQE
+192 KLAPYANGQE

-213 SDYDADFVV
+213 SDYDSDFVV
-222 FDGEEGA
+222 FDTQTGS

-250 IEKTDMSPY
+250 IEKTDMAPY
-259 GQADKTQTGTEIEN
+259 GQADKTQTGTEIET
-273 AIGEKVATTTYESDF
+273 AIGEKVATTTYENDF
-288 ATFASEQGST
+288 ATFNSEAGST

-310 TQGQGITEAKLSE
+310 TQGITESKLSE
-323 CLNPYSTSSADITE
+323 CLSPYSTSSADITE

-350 ATDKFNSEFAVFD
+350 ATDKFDSEFAVFD
-363 DQTGNTK
+363 DQTGTTK

-380 HAGDPTA
+380 HGGDPTA

-422 KQLVTEQITTEITQG
+422 KQLIINEITQG
-437 GSPVNEKIT
+437 GSPVNDKIT

-460 EIKNAIDA
+460 EIKNEIDT
-468 KPNADDVVAVSD
+468 KPNADEVVAVTD

-485 TTNKQ
+485 VTDKQ

-537 SQSVGDIAEIGSKIK
+537 SQSVGDITAIGSKIK
-552 NDVNLKVNTTDYD
+552 DDVNLKVNTTDYD
-565 ADFNNFDAE
+565 ADFNNFNAE

-586 INKELTGGLANKVDV
+586 INKELTSGLANKVDV

-608 TDPQQIGTAIEN
+608 ADSQQIGTAIEN

-626 KTDDEIKLLA
+626 KTDEQIKDLA
-636 EAQISKDCEVGGTID
+636 KQQITTEAQAGGVID
-651 LAIDAKIGD
+651 TAINAKIGD

-681 EIAAAIQSAGGGGH
+681 EIAAAIQSAGGGH

-733 QGDLAPYGVTEIS
+733 QGDLAPYGATEIN
-746 QTGADIK
+746 QTGKDIQD
-753 AAIDAVEAKTKTD
+753 AINAVEAKTKTD
-766 QEIKDLAGG
+766 QEIKDLADG
-775 QVEANAVVPTD
+775 QIELNAVVPTD

-808 GGDPSDPSVK
+808 GGDPANPSVK

-826 VADVKQAGA
+826 VADVTQAGA
-835 DIQNGINTAITN
+835 DIQNGINTAIAN
-847 AFAPYTNGQSIAEDQ
+847 AFAPYTNGQSISDEQ
-862 ALQNSIFNN
+862 AQQNSIFNK
-871 RINDVDDSIVPA
+871 RINEVDAGIVPT
-883 IKDTMGYGSE
+883 IKDTFGYNGG
-893 FEVKKADIINSNYIP
+893 FDVKKADIINSARLPNP
-908 GVLNLQAFIYVE
+908 LNQQAFIYIE
-920 RNNSYTYVDP
+920 GNNSYTFVDP
-930 ANGKLKR
+930 KDGKLKR

-948 AQLTNSYYCYRFLK
+948 AQLTSSSSACYRFMK
-962 CYTEP
+962 CYSEP
-967 DFIICLFCAKPGFMG
+967 NFIICVIGVFMG
-982 GSGVNAF
+982 VTSTAGINAF
-989 SRDGGQTWSVFT
+989 SRDGGQTWSIFT
-1001 YQDGTKISKNPTPF
+1001 ASSGGLSSNPTPF
-1015 FFKDKNGNYYLIDQG
+1015 FFKDKNGNYYLIDWNNSG
-1030 DNSTYIYRL
+1030 STYISRL
-1039 QVDNLSASLF
+1039 QVDDLSASLY
-1049 AERISTQAP
+1049 AETAADTSKTYYFL
-1058 PNNKQ
+1058 N
-1063 YCLSSDNI
+1063 DNI
-1071 ILPNRDGNM
+1071 ILPNRDGNI
-1080 YKSIFYGSYYNIYNG
+1080 YKPISYDKNYSIHNG

-1105 WNDTGAEQFKQCY
+1105 WNDTGTEQFKQCY
-1118 LRIVFADGRKEDFDG
+1118 LRIVFADGHKENFDG
-1133 ASESFMYSMIKIG
+1133 SSDRKYSMIKIG
-1146 NKLLAFVAKY
+1146 NKLLAFGAKLIQDRI
-1156 VNSASS
+1156 
-1162 YLAMAVCDDIHENW
+1162 YLAMAVCNDIHENW

-1184 FHEVTAK
+1184 FHEVTAE
-1191 GNKLNGK
+1191 GNRLNGK
-1198 TLAEGFL
+1198 TLAAGFL
-1205 NLSDSGSTYAKNGLS
+1205 NLSGTDGSYAKNGLS
-1220 SYQYYN
+1220 SYNFYN
-1226 YTGSDGSSE
+1226 DAAMGSNVTNIPKGTL
-1235 EFPSNDL
+1235 NDL
-1242 PIIHIEADRYVYMI
+1242 PIINIEADRYVYMI
-1256 GMQNQNENYSGNPIP
+1256 GMQHQNEDYSDTPIP
-1271 IGIRLD
+1271 IGMRLD
-1277 LEKHEVTDVSLKVGL
+1277 LEKHEVTDVSLKVSL
-1292 PAGGDGSFFAVWPVC
+1292 PGIPGGRYFNAWPSC
-1307 YQYNIGCY
+1307 YQYNIECY
-1315 KKEGPFYQIIKRGK
+1315 KKEGPFYQIIKAGALRNGACD
-1329 LGSTFDSYYAK
+1329 LYYAK
-1340 ISQKSVVVDS
+1340 ISQKIVVVDGLN
-1350 FQVGDIM
+1350 VGDIM

-1367 LECNGSTFDAIK
+1367 LECNGSTFDAVK

>member
-39 RYGLPVIVSET
+39 RYGLPVMVSET
-50 GYIDPSLLEGGSVG
+50 GYIDPSLIEGGSVG
-64 GGTTENRV
+64 GGVTESRV
-72 VELIND
+72 KELIKNN
-78 KLQPYNNGVEIKADI
+78 LQPYNDGVEIKA
-93 DSKVSKLELSE
+93 
-104 EIKNQIQ
+104 
-111 QNIEV
+111 
-116 KTEITNVIDE
+116 
-126 KLTPY
+126 
-131 NNGQEIKDDIDGK
+131 DIDGK

-192 KLAPYTNGQE
+192 TLAPYANGQE

-222 FDGEEGA
+222 FDTQTGS

-238 IDNITPPTPENV
+238 IDNITPPMPENV
-250 IEKTDMSPY
+250 IEKT
-259 GQADKTQTGTEIEN
+259 
-273 AIGEKVATTTYESDF
+273 
-288 ATFASEQGST
+288 
-298 IGEKIRNAITGG
+298 
-310 TQGQGITEAKLSE
+310 
-323 CLNPYSTSSADITE
+323 
-337 IGTKIKAD
+337 
-345 TNSKV
+345 
-350 ATDKFNSEFAVFD
+350 
-363 DQTGNTK
+363 
-370 GEKIKAYIDD
+370 
-380 HAGDPTA
+380 
-387 ILQAD
+387 D

-437 GSPVNEKIT
+437 GSPINDKIT

-468 KPNADDVVAVSD
+468 KPNAEDVVAVSD

-485 TTNKQ
+485 VTNKQ
-490 YIGTEIVAKIEDI
+490 HIGTEIVAKIEDI

-537 SQSVGDIAEIGSKIK
+537 SQSVGDITAIGSKIK
-552 NDVNLKVNTTDYD
+552 DDVNLKVNTADYD
-565 ADFNNFDAE
+565 SDFNNFDAE
-574 QGATKGAKIQSY
+574 QGSTKGAKIQSY

-608 TDPQQIGTAIEN
+608 ADSQQIGTAIEN

-626 KTDDEIKLLA
+626 KTDEQIKDLA
-636 EAQISKDCEVGGTID
+636 KQQITTEAQAGGVID
-651 LAIDAKIGD
+651 TAIDAKIGD

-681 EIAAAIQSAGGGGH
+681 EIAAAIQSAGGGH

-733 QGDLAPYGVTEIS
+733 QGDLAPYGATEIS
-746 QTGADIK
+746 QTGADIQ
-753 AAIDAVEAKTKTD
+753 AAINAVDAKTKTD
-766 QEIKDLAGG
+766 QEIKELADG
-775 QVEANAVVPTD
+775 QITLNAVVPTD
-786 MGEFYTDD
+786 MGEFYTGDD

-808 GGDPSDPSVK
+808 GGDPANPSVK

-826 VADVKQAGA
+826 VADVTQAGA
-835 DIQNGINTAITN
+835 DIQNGISTAISN

-862 ALQNSIFNN
+862 ALQNSILNK
-871 RINDVDDSIVPA
+871 RINDVDDSIVPS
-883 IKDTMGYGSE
+883 IKATMGYAG
-893 FEVKKADIINSNYIP
+893 FEVKKADVIKSDPRTSSYYDS
-908 GVLNLQAFIYVE
+908 QAFIYVKG
-920 RNNSYTYVDP
+920 NNSYTFVDP
-930 ANGKLKR
+930 KDWKLKR

-948 AQLTNSYYCYRFLK
+948 AQLTSNSSYGYKFIK
-962 CYTEP
+962 CYSEP
-967 DFIICLFCAKPGFMG
+967 NFIICLFFGDYSPQ
-982 GSGVNAF
+982 GVNAF

-1001 YQDGTKISKNPTPF
+1001 YQDYGWTYNGAPF
-1015 FFKDKNGNYYLIDQG
+1015 FFKDKNGNYYLIYWHSG
-1030 DNSTYIYRL
+1030 GGPYFYKL
-1039 QVDNLSASLF
+1039 QVEDLSASLYAETVNSSSF
-1049 AERISTQAP
+1049 ARLI
-1058 PNNKQ
+1058 N
-1063 YCLSSDNI
+1063 DNI
-1071 ILPNRDGNM
+1071 ILPNRDGNF
-1080 YKSIFYGSYYNIYNG
+1080 YKSTAYDGSYDSSYPSTLYNG
-1095 CYVRNITPQN
+1095 CYMWNITPQN
-1105 WNDTGAEQFKQCY
+1105 WNDVGEEQSKRCY
-1118 LRIVFADGRKEDFDG
+1118 LRIVFADGRKENFDG
-1133 ASESFMYSMIKIG
+1133 ENSNWMHSMIKIG
-1146 NKLLAFVAKY
+1146 NKLLAFGVKDLG
-1156 VNSASS
+1156 NNS

-1176 DDPQTPLE
+1176 DDPSTPLE

-1198 TLAEGFL
+1198 TLAAGFL
-1205 NLSDSGSTYAKNGLS
+1205 NLSNQGGEYAKNGLS
-1220 SYQYYN
+1220 SYGYYN
-1226 YTGSDGSSE
+1226 YSGGYWIAA
-1235 EFPSNDL
+1235 NDL

-1256 GMQNQNENYSGNPIP
+1256 GMQNQNADYSGNPIP
-1271 IGIRLD
+1271 IGMRVD
-1277 LEKHEVTDVSLKVGL
+1277 LEKHEVTDVSLKVDL
-1292 PAGGDGSFFAVWPVC
+1292 PAGDGSYFTVFPVC
-1307 YQYNIGCY
+1307 YQYNIECY
-1315 KKEGPFYQIIKRGK
+1315 KKEGPFYQIIKRGN
-1329 LGSTFDSYYAK
+1329 LSGSTSYLYYAK

-1350 FQVGDIM
+1350 FHVGDIL
-1357 VTCRKMGESW
+1357 VSCRKMGESW
-1367 LECNGSTFDAIK
+1367 LECNGSTFTAES

-1387 TDLTLPTGT
+1387 KDLTLPTGT

>member
-24 RGVVKGGTSD
+24 RGVVKGGASD

-39 RYGLPVIVSET
+39 RYGLPVMVSET
-50 GYIDPSLLEGGSVG
+50 GYIDPSLIEGGSVG
-64 GGTTENRV
+64 GGVTESRV
-72 VELIND
+72 KELIKDN
-78 KLQPYNNGVEIKADI
+78 LQPYND
-93 DSKVSKLELSE
+93 
-104 EIKNQIQ
+104 
-111 QNIEV
+111 
-116 KTEITNVIDE
+116 
-126 KLTPY
+126 
-131 NNGQEIKDDIDGK
+131 GQEIKDDIDGK

-166 EISNVIKEQIQ
+166 EV
-177 QGSEVKTEITNIVGD
+177 TNIVGD
-192 KLAPYTNGQE
+192 KLAPYANGQE

-213 SDYDADFVV
+213 TDYEADFVV

-238 IDNITPPTPENV
+238 IDNITPPIPPIPENV

-273 AIGEKVATTTYESDF
+273 AIGEKVATTTYENDF
-288 ATFASEQGST
+288 ATFASEAGST

-310 TQGQGITEAKLSE
+310 TQGGGVTEEKLSE
-323 CLNPYSTSSADITE
+323 CLSPYSTSSADITE

-363 DQTGNTK
+363 VQTGNTK

-380 HAGDPTA
+380 HVGDPTA

-411 IASAGKTDEQI
+411 IANAGKTDEQI
-422 KQLVTEQITTEITQG
+422 KELIKEQIAG
-437 GSPVNEKIT
+437 DPVVNEKIT

-460 EIKNAIDA
+460 EIKNEIDT
-468 KPNADDVVAVSD
+468 KPNADEVVAVTD

-552 NDVNLKVNTTDYD
+552 NDVNLKVNITDYD

-574 QGATKGAKIQSY
+574 TGATKGAKIQSY
-586 INKELTGGLANKVDV
+586 INKELTGGLANKVDI

-608 TDPQQIGTAIEN
+608 GNPQQIGTAIEN
-620 AINAAT
+620 AINAGI
-626 KTDDEIKLLA
+626 KTDEQIKDLA
-636 EAQISKDCEVGGTID
+636 KQQITTEAQAGGVID
-651 LAIDAKIGD
+651 TAIDAKIGD

-733 QGDLAPYGVTEIS
+733 QGDLAPYGATEIS

-808 GGDPSDPSVK
+808 AGGGSDPSNPSVK

-847 AFAPYTNGQSIAEDQ
+847 AFAPYTNGQSIAEEQ
-862 ALQNSIFNN
+862 AQQNSIFNK
-871 RINDVDDSIVPA
+871 RINEVDDSIVPTVKA
-883 IKDTMGYGSE
+883 TLGYSG
-893 FEVKKADIINSNYIP
+893 FEVKKADVIKSDPRPSSYYD
-908 GVLNLQAFIYVE
+908 LQAFIYVKE
-920 RNNSYTYVDP
+920 NNSYTFVDP
-930 ANGKLKR
+930 KDGKLKR

-948 AQLTNSYYCYRFLK
+948 AQLTHNSSYGYKFLK
-962 CYTEP
+962 CYSEP
-967 DFIICLFCAKPGFMG
+967 NFIICLFFGDYSPQ
-982 GSGVNAF
+982 GVHAF

-1001 YQDGTKISKNPTPF
+1001 YQDTGWTYNGAPF
-1015 FFKDKNGNYYLIDQG
+1015 FFKDKNGNYYFIYWHG
-1030 DNSTYIYRL
+1030 GGGPYIYKL
-1039 QVDNLSASLF
+1039 QFDDLSASLY
-1049 AERISTQAP
+1049 AETANGGRAALL
-1058 PNNKQ
+1058 N
-1063 YCLSSDNI
+1063 DNI
-1071 ILPNRDGNM
+1071 ILPNRDGNF
-1080 YKSIFYGSYYNIYNG
+1080 YKSTAIYVGGAYTSTLYNG
-1095 CYVRNITPQN
+1095 CYMWNITPQN
-1105 WNDTGAEQFKQCY
+1105 WNDIGAEQSKQCY
-1118 LRIVFADGRKEDFDG
+1118 LRIVFADGRKENFDG
-1133 ASESFMYSMIKIG
+1133 ASGSWMYSMIKIG
-1146 NKLLAFVAKY
+1146 NKLLAFGAKKVADK
-1156 VNSASS
+1156 S
-1162 YLAMAVCDDIHENW
+1162 YLAMAVCDDIHDHW
-1176 DDPQTPLE
+1176 DDPSTPLE

-1191 GNKLNGK
+1191 DNKLNSK
-1198 TLAEGFL
+1198 TLAAGFL
-1205 NLSDSGSTYAKNGLS
+1205 NLSNQGGEYAKNGLS

-1226 YTGSDGSSE
+1226 YSGGYWTAA
-1235 EFPSNDL
+1235 NDL
-1242 PIIHIEADRYVYMI
+1242 PIIHIEDDRYVYMI
-1256 GMQNQNENYSGNPIP
+1256 GMQNQNADYSGNPIP
-1271 IGIRLD
+1271 IGMRLD
-1277 LEKHEVTDVSLKVGL
+1277 LEKHEVTDASLKVDL
-1292 PAGGDGSFFAVWPVC
+1292 PAGSDGSYFTVWPCC

-1315 KKEGPFYQIIKRGK
+1315 KKEGPFYQIIKRGN
-1329 LGSTFDSYYAK
+1329 LSSQTCYLYYAK

-1350 FQVGDIM
+1350 FHVGDIM
-1357 VTCRKMGESW
+1357 VTCRKMGDSW

-1387 TDLTLPTGT
+1387 KDLTLPTGT

>member
-39 RYGLPVIVSET
+39 RYGLPVMVSET

-64 GGTTENRV
+64 GGTIENRV

-116 KTEITNVIDE
+116 KNEITNVIDD

-192 KLAPYTNGQE
+192 KLAPYANGQE

-213 SDYDADFVV
+213 SDYEADFVV
-222 FDGEEGA
+222 FNGEEGA

-238 IDNITPPTPENV
+238 IDNITPPIPPIPENV

-259 GQADKTQTGTEIEN
+259 GQADKTQTGAEIEN
-273 AIGEKVATTTYESDF
+273 AIGEKVATTTYENDF
-288 ATFASEQGST
+288 ATFASEAGST

-310 TQGQGITEAKLSE
+310 TQGGGVTEEKLSE
-323 CLNPYSTSSADITE
+323 CLSPYSTSSADITE

-411 IASAGKTDEQI
+411 IANAGKTDEQI

-437 GSPVNEKIT
+437 GSPVNDKIT

-460 EIKNAIDA
+460 EIKDAIDA
-468 KPNADDVVAVSD
+468 KPNADEVVAVSD

-490 YIGTEIVAKIEDI
+490 YIGTEIVAKIENT

-552 NDVNLKVNTTDYD
+552 NDVNLKVNTSDYD
-565 ADFNNFDAE
+565 ADFNNFDSE
-574 QGATKGAKIQSY
+574 QGSTKGAKIQSY

-608 TDPQQIGTAIEN
+608 GNPQQIGTAIEN

-626 KTDDEIKLLA
+626 KTDEQIKDLA
-636 EAQISKDCEVGGTID
+636 KQQITTETQAGGVID
-651 LAIDAKIGD
+651 TAIDAKIGD

-681 EIAAAIQSAGGGGH
+681 EIAAAIQSAGGGGY

-733 QGDLAPYGVTEIS
+733 QGDLAPYGATEIS

-753 AAIDAVEAKTKTD
+753 AAIDAVDAKTKTD
-766 QEIKDLAGG
+766 EEIRNLAGG

-808 GGDPSDPSVK
+808 AGGSPGNLSVK

-847 AFAPYTNGQSIAEDQ
+847 AFAPYTNGQSIAEEQ
-862 ALQNSIFNN
+862 AQQNSIFNK
-871 RINDVDDSIVPA
+871 RINEVEAGIVPT
-883 IKDTMGYGSE
+883 IKDTFGYNG
-893 FEVKKADIINSNYIP
+893 FEVKLADNINSDTLPRPYNI
-908 GVLNLQAFIYVE
+908 QALIYVE
-920 RNNSYTYVDP
+920 KNNSYMYVDP
-930 ANGKLKR
+930 ADRKLKR
-937 LKCDTDTIEEI
+937 LKCDTDEIEEI
-948 AQLTNSYYCYRFLK
+948 TGFDNSDSGYRFIK
-962 CYTEP
+962 CYSEP
-967 DFIICLFCAKPGFMG
+967 DFIICLSSCYGHYG
-982 GSGVNAF
+982 NSAF

-1001 YQDGTKISKNPTPF
+1001 YQDSIVNISNTPPF
-1015 FFKDKNGNYYLIDQG
+1015 FFKDKNGNYYIVDG
-1030 DNSTYIYRL
+1030 YNNVTTIIYRL
-1039 QVDNLSASLF
+1039 QVDDLSASLY
-1049 AERISTQAP
+1049 AETVTDTLYY
-1058 PNNKQ
+1058 NLLN
-1063 YCLSSDNI
+1063 DNI
-1071 ILPNRDGNM
+1071 ILQNRDGKF
-1080 YKSIFYGSYYNIYNG
+1080 YKSTSYGGYNIYNG
-1095 CYVRNITPQN
+1095 CYMRNITPQN

-1118 LRIVFADGRKEDFDG
+1118 LRIVFADGRKENFDG
-1133 ASESFMYSMIKIG
+1133 ASNSWMYSMIKIG
-1146 NKLLAFVAKY
+1146 NKLLAFCAKKLESI
-1156 VNSASS
+1156 NSYT

-1198 TLAEGFL
+1198 TLAAGFL
-1205 NLSDSGSTYAKNGLS
+1205 NLSDYGGEYAKNGLS
-1220 SYQYYN
+1220 SYYYYN
-1226 YTGSDGSSE
+1226 YYTDNYY
-1235 EFPSNDL
+1235 PNNDL
-1242 PIIHIEADRYVYMI
+1242 PIIHIEADSFVYMI

-1271 IGIRLD
+1271 IGMRLD
-1277 LEKHEVTDVSLKVGL
+1277 LEKHEVTDEPLKVDL
-1292 PAGGDGSFFAVWPVC
+1292 PAGDGSYFNVWPCC

-1315 KKEGPFYQIIKRGK
+1315 KKGGPFYQIIKRGN
-1329 LGSTFDSYYAK
+1329 LSGSAYYLYYAK
-1340 ISQKSVVVDS
+1340 ISQKSNVPDS
-1350 FQVGDIM
+1350 FQVGDIL
-1357 VTCRKMGESW
+1357 VSCREMGESW

>member
-64 GGTTENRV
+64 GGVTESRV
-72 VELIND
+72 KELIKDN
-78 KLQPYNNGVEIKADI
+78 LQPYNDGVEIKA
-93 DSKVSKLELSE
+93 
-104 EIKNQIQ
+104 
-111 QNIEV
+111 
-116 KTEITNVIDE
+116 
-126 KLTPY
+126 
-131 NNGQEIKDDIDGK
+131 DIDGK

-192 KLAPYTNGQE
+192 TLAPYANGQE

-222 FDGEEGA
+222 FDTQTGS

-238 IDNITPPTPENV
+238 IDNITPPIPENV

-273 AIGEKVATTTYESDF
+273 AIGEKVATTTYENDF
-288 ATFASEQGST
+288 ATFAGEQGST

-310 TQGQGITEAKLSE
+310 TQGQGITETKLSE
-323 CLNPYSTSSADITE
+323 CLSPYSTSSADITE

-350 ATDKFNSEFAVFD
+350 ATDNFNSEFAVFD
-363 DQTGNTK
+363 GQTGNTK

-380 HAGDPTA
+380 HGGDPTA

-437 GSPVNEKIT
+437 GSPINEKIT

-468 KPNADDVVAVSD
+468 KPNAEDVVAVSD

-485 TTNKQ
+485 VTNKQ

-523 SVTKTVLSQSMSPY
+523 SVTKTILSQSMSPY
-537 SQSVGDIAEIGSKIK
+537 SQSVGDITAIGSKIK
-552 NDVNLKVNTTDYD
+552 DDVNLKVNTTDYD
-565 ADFNNFDAE
+565 ADFSNFDAE
-574 QGATKGAKIQSY
+574 QGSTKGAKIQSY

-608 TDPQQIGTAIEN
+608 ADSQQIGTAIEN

-626 KTDDEIKLLA
+626 KTDEQIKDLA
-636 EAQISKDCEVGGTID
+636 KQQITTETQAGGVID
-651 LAIDAKIGD
+651 TAIDAKIGGD
-660 NLLEKTDL
+660 LLNKTDL

-681 EIAAAIQSAGGGGH
+681 EIAAAIQSAGGGH

-733 QGDLAPYGVTEIS
+733 QGDLAPYGATNINE
-746 QTGADIK
+746 TGKDIQD
-753 AAIDAVEAKTKTD
+753 AINAVEAKTKTD
-766 QEIKDLAGG
+766 QEIKELADG
-775 QVEANAVVPTD
+775 QITLNAVVPTD
-786 MGEFYTDD
+786 MGEFYTGDD

-808 GGDPSDPSVK
+808 GGDPANPSVK

-826 VADVKQAGA
+826 VADVTQAGA
-835 DIQNGINTAITN
+835 DIQNGINTAISN

-862 ALQNSIFNN
+862 ALQNSILNN
-871 RINDVDDSIVPA
+871 RINDVDDSIVPS
-883 IKDTMGYGSE
+883 IKATMGYAG
-893 FEVKKADIINSNYIP
+893 FEVKKADIINSDTLP
-908 GVLNLQAFIYVE
+908 SPLNQQAFIYVKE
-920 RNNSYTYVDP
+920 NNSYTFVDP
-930 ANGKLKR
+930 KDGKLKR

-948 AQLTNSYYCYRFLK
+948 AQLTSNIYYGYRFLK
-962 CYTEP
+962 CYSEP
-967 DFIICLFCAKPGFMG
+967 DFIICIFLGVPGYH
-982 GSGVNAF
+982 SGVNAF

-1001 YQDGTKISKNPTPF
+1001 YQDGTRISNNSTPF
-1015 FFKDKNGNYYLIDQG
+1015 FYKDKSGNYYLIDWVDG
-1030 DNSTYIYRL
+1030 IGTTIYRL
-1039 QVDNLSASLF
+1039 QVDDLSASLY
-1049 AERISTQAP
+1049 AEGVTDQSLP
-1058 PNNKQ
+1058 SYPYNLLN
-1063 YCLSSDNI
+1063 DNI
-1071 ILPNRDGNM
+1071 ILPNRDGNF
-1080 YKSIFYGSYYNIYNG
+1080 YKSVGYNGSCFLYNG
-1095 CYVRNITPQN
+1095 CYMRNITPQN

-1118 LRIVFADGRKEDFDG
+1118 LRIVFADGRKENFDD
-1133 ASESFMYSMIKIG
+1133 AFSSWMYSMIKIG
-1146 NKLLAFVAKY
+1146 NKLLAFGAKY
-1156 VNSASS
+1156 IESYT
-1162 YLAMAVCDDIHENW
+1162 YLAMAVCDDIHDHW
-1176 DDPQTPLE
+1176 DDPLTPLE
-1184 FHEVTAK
+1184 FHEVTAE

-1198 TLAEGFL
+1198 TLAAGYL
-1205 NLSDSGSTYAKNGLS
+1205 NLSTSGGEYAKNGLS
-1220 SYQYYN
+1220 CYYYYN
-1226 YTGSDGSSE
+1226 YYGGSHS
-1235 EFPSNDL
+1235 PANDL

-1256 GMQNQNENYSGNPIP
+1256 GMQNQNADYSGNPIP
-1271 IGIRLD
+1271 IGMRVD
-1277 LEKHEVTDVSLKVGL
+1277 LEKHEVTDVSLKVDL
-1292 PAGGDGSFFAVWPVC
+1292 PAGDGSYFTVFPVC
-1307 YQYNIGCY
+1307 YQYNIECY
-1315 KKEGPFYQIIKRGK
+1315 KKEGPFYQIIKRGYMSNSVCY
-1329 LGSTFDSYYAK
+1329 LYYAK

-1350 FQVGDIM
+1350 FQVGDIL
-1357 VTCRKMGESW
+1357 VSCREMGESW
-1367 LECNGSTFDAIK
+1367 LECNGSTFTAES

-1387 TDLTLPTGT
+1387 KDLTLPTGT

>member
-39 RYGLPVIVSET
+39 RYGLPVMVSET
-50 GYIDPSLLEGGSVG
+50 GYIDPSLLEGGSVSG
-64 GGTTENRV
+64 GVSELRV
-72 VELIND
+72 KELIKDN
-78 KLQPYNNGVEIKADI
+78 LQPYND
-93 DSKVSKLELSE
+93 
-104 EIKNQIQ
+104 
-111 QNIEV
+111 
-116 KTEITNVIDE
+116 
-126 KLTPY
+126 
-131 NNGQEIKDDIDGK
+131 GQEIKDDIDGK

-154 KNQLQQNTEIKN
+154 KNQLQQNTEIK
-166 EISNVIKEQIQ
+166 K
-177 QGSEVKTEITNIVGD
+177 EITNIVGD
-192 KLAPYTNGQE
+192 KLAPYANGQE

-213 SDYDADFVV
+213 SDYDSDFVV
-222 FDGEEGA
+222 FDTQTGS

-238 IDNITPPTPENV
+238 IDNITPPTPEDVIKKTDMSPYGQADKTQTGAEIENAISEKVATATYESDFVVFDGEAGATKGEKIKNYIDNITPPIPENV

-259 GQADKTQTGTEIEN
+259 GQTDKTQTGTEIEN
-273 AIGEKVATTTYESDF
+273 AIGEKVATTTYENDF
-288 ATFASEQGST
+288 ATFAGEQGST

-363 DQTGNTK
+363 DQTGTTK

-411 IASAGKTDEQI
+411 IANAGKTDEQI
-422 KQLVTEQITTEITQG
+422 KELIKEQI
-437 GSPVNEKIT
+437 GSDPVVNEKIT
-446 EKITEKLQ
+446 EKITNKLQ

-460 EIKNAIDA
+460 EIKDEINT
-468 KPNADDVVAVSD
+468 KPNADEVVAVTD

-485 TTNKQ
+485 TVNKQ

-565 ADFNNFDAE
+565 ADFNNFASETGD
-574 QGATKGAKIQSY
+574 TKGAKIQSY
-586 INKELTGGLANKVDV
+586 INKELTSGLVNKVDV

-608 TDPQQIGTAIEN
+608 GNPQQIGTAIEN

-626 KTDDEIKLLA
+626 KTDDQIKELA
-636 EAQISKDCEVGGTID
+636 RQQITTETQAGGVID
-651 LAIDAKIGD
+651 TAIDAKIGD

-681 EIAAAIQSAGGGGH
+681 EIAAAIQSAGGGH

-733 QGDLAPYGVTEIS
+733 QGDLAPYGATEIS

-766 QEIKDLAGG
+766 QQIKDLAGG

-786 MGEFYTDD
+786 MGEFYTND

-808 GGDPSDPSVK
+808 AGGGSDPTNPSVK

-826 VADVKQAGA
+826 VADVTQAGA

-862 ALQNSIFNN
+862 ALQNSLFNK
-871 RINDVDDSIVPA
+871 RINEVDAGIVPT
-883 IKDTMGYGSE
+883 IKDTFGYNGG
-893 FEVKKADIINSNYIP
+893 FDVKKADIINSA
-908 GVLNLQAFIYVE
+908 VLPNPLNQQAFIYVE
-920 RNNSYTYVDP
+920 GNNSYTYVDP
-930 ANGKLKR
+930 ADGKLKR

-948 AQLTNSYYCYRFLK
+948 TQLTSSTTACYRFMK
-962 CYTEP
+962 CHSEP
-967 DFIICLFCAKPGFMG
+967 NFIICVIGVFMG
-982 GSGVNAF
+982 VTSTSGINAF
-989 SRDGGQTWSVFT
+989 SRDGGQTWSIFT
-1001 YQDGTKISKNPTPF
+1001 SSSGGLSPNPTPF
-1015 FFKDKNGNYYLIDQG
+1015 FFKDKNGNYYLIDWNEG
-1030 DNSTYIYRL
+1030 GSTTIYRL
-1039 QVDNLSASLF
+1039 QVDNLSASLYVESVSDLSLTSNYYFF
-1049 AERISTQAP
+1049 A
-1058 PNNKQ
+1058 
-1063 YCLSSDNI
+1063 DNI
-1071 ILPNRDGNM
+1071 ILPNRDGNV
-1080 YKSIFYGSYYNIYNG
+1080 YKPISYNKNYSVNNG

-1105 WNDTGAEQFKQCY
+1105 WNDIGEGQFKQCY

-1133 ASESFMYSMIKIG
+1133 ASSDRIYSMIKIG
-1146 NKLLAFVAKY
+1146 NKLLAFGAKY
-1156 VNSASS
+1156 IADRL

-1184 FHEVTAK
+1184 FHEVTAE
-1191 GNKLNGK
+1191 GNRLNGK
-1198 TLAEGFL
+1198 TLAAGFL
-1205 NLSDSGSTYAKNGLS
+1205 NLSGTDGEYAKNGLS
-1220 SYQYYN
+1220 SYSFYN
-1226 YTGSDGSSE
+1226 YASLGSNITNVPKGSL
-1235 EFPSNDL
+1235 NDV
-1242 PIIHIEADRYVYMI
+1242 PIIHIEGERYVYMI

-1271 IGIRLD
+1271 IGMRLD
-1277 LEKHEVTDVSLKVGL
+1277 LEKHEVTDVSLKNGI
-1292 PAGGDGSFFAVWPVC
+1292 PGGRYFNVWPSC
-1307 YQYNIGCY
+1307 YQYNIECY
-1315 KKEGPFYQIIKRGK
+1315 KKEGPFYQIIKTGFLRN
-1329 LGSTFDSYYAK
+1329 GSCDLYYAK
-1340 ISQKSVVVDS
+1340 ISQKSVAVDGLN
-1350 FQVGDIM
+1350 VGDIM

>member
-64 GGTTENRV
+64 GGVTESRV
-72 VELIND
+72 KELIKDN
-78 KLQPYNNGVEIKADI
+78 LQPYNDGVEIKA
-93 DSKVSKLELSE
+93 
-104 EIKNQIQ
+104 
-111 QNIEV
+111 
-116 KTEITNVIDE
+116 
-126 KLTPY
+126 
-131 NNGQEIKDDIDGK
+131 DIDGK

-192 KLAPYTNGQE
+192 TLAPYANGQE

-213 SDYDADFVV
+213 SDYEADFVV

-259 GQADKTQTGTEIEN
+259 GQADKTQTGAEIEN

-288 ATFASEQGST
+288 ATFASEAGST

-310 TQGQGITEAKLSE
+310 TQGGGITEEKLSE

-363 DQTGNTK
+363 GQTGNTK

-404 GAEIQAA
+404 GAEIAAA
-411 IASAGKTDEQI
+411 IASAGKTDEEI
-422 KQLVTEQITTEITQG
+422 KQLIINEITQE
-437 GSPVNEKIT
+437 GSPADDKINEKIT
-446 EKITEKLQ
+446 NKLK

-460 EIKNAIDA
+460 EIKDAIDA
-468 KPNADDVVAVSD
+468 KPNAEDVVAVSD

-552 NDVNLKVNTTDYD
+552 NDVNLKVNITDYD

-608 TDPQQIGTAIEN
+608 ADSQQIGTAIEN

-626 KTDDEIKLLA
+626 KTDEQIKDLA
-636 EAQISKDCEVGGTID
+636 KQQITTEAQAGGVID
-651 LAIDAKIGD
+651 TAIDAKIGD

-733 QGDLAPYGVTEIS
+733 QGDLAPYGATEIS

-766 QEIKDLAGG
+766 EEIRNLAGG

-786 MGEFYTDD
+786 MGEFYTND

-808 GGDPSDPSVK
+808 AGGGSDPSNPSVK

-835 DIQNGINTAITN
+835 DIQKDIQNGINTAITN

-862 ALQNSIFNN
+862 ALQNSIFNK
-871 RINDVDDSIVPA
+871 RINEVDAGIVPT
-883 IKDTMGYGSE
+883 IKDTFGYNGG
-893 FEVKKADIINSNYIP
+893 FDVKLADNINSNNLP
-908 GVLNLQAFIYVE
+908 NPLNQQAFIYVE
-920 RNNSYTYVDP
+920 GNNSYTYVDP
-930 ANGKLKR
+930 ADGKLKR

-948 AQLTNSYYCYRFLK
+948 AQLTSSTSACYRFMK
-962 CYTEP
+962 CYSEP
-967 DFIICLFCAKPGFMG
+967 NFIICAIGVFKGVTST
-982 GSGVNAF
+982 SGINAF

-1001 YQDGTKISKNPTPF
+1001 ASSGGLSPNPTPF
-1015 FFKDKNGNYYLIDQG
+1015 FFKDKNGNYYLIDWTEKG
-1030 DNSTYIYRL
+1030 PTYIYRL
-1039 QVDNLSASLF
+1039 QVDDLSASLY
-1049 AERISTQAP
+1049 AETATDTSKTY
-1058 PNNKQ
+1058 NFFN
-1063 YCLSSDNI
+1063 DNI
-1071 ILPNRDGNM
+1071 TLPNRDGNI
-1080 YKSIFYGSYYNIYNG
+1080 YKSISYDKNYHIFNG

-1105 WNDTGAEQFKQCY
+1105 WNDTGADKFKQCY
-1118 LRIVFADGRKEDFDG
+1118 LRIVFADGHKEDFDG
-1133 ASESFMYSMIKIG
+1133 ASSNKIYSMIKIG
-1146 NKLLAFVAKY
+1146 NKLLAFSAKSMPNY
-1156 VNSASS
+1156 N
-1162 YLAMAVCDDIHENW
+1162 YLAMAVCNDIHENW

-1184 FHEVTAK
+1184 FHEVTAE
-1191 GNKLNGK
+1191 GNRLNGK
-1198 TLAEGFL
+1198 TLAAGFL
-1205 NLSDSGSTYAKNGLS
+1205 NLSSFGGEYAKNGLS
-1220 SYQYYN
+1220 SYTFYN
-1226 YTGSDGSSE
+1226 DARLGDNVTNVPKGAL
-1235 EFPSNDL
+1235 NDV
-1242 PIIHIEADRYVYMI
+1242 PIIHIEGDRYVYMI

-1271 IGIRLD
+1271 IGMRLD
-1277 LEKHEVTDVSLKVGL
+1277 LEKHEVTDVSLKVSGISV
-1292 PAGGDGSFFAVWPVC
+1292 GGNYFNVWPSC
-1307 YQYNIGCY
+1307 YQYNIECY
-1315 KKEGPFYQIIKRGK
+1315 KKDGPFYQIIKIGGTRNGACD
-1329 LGSTFDSYYAK
+1329 LYYAK
-1340 ISQKSVVVDS
+1340 ISQKSVVVDGLN
-1350 FQVGDIM
+1350 VGDIM
-1357 VTCRKMGESW
+1357 VTCRKMGDSW